1 MAAACPAVDD
11 VPSSPPLPKKSQHMT
26 WAMSLASAYARI
38 FSALESGRDVLAMP
52 PVGSLRLDCYRRL
65 VKQLPGIIL
74 IISSFKER
82 MEKEIAMLE
91 QDGIPAAMLHSGTT
105 DYVMAAQRE
114 RVRRHHFRILFV
126 SPGLLEKSEIRSF
139 LVSRA
144 SISLIVIDEAQIC
157 SIHAP
162 HFQPLY
168 HAIPLLLKDLER
180 HAAVRQASEEP
191 TMPYRGAASGTSI
204 EGSPETASSSAVHIE
219 ASERRKFTAS
229 SRPPVLALTLPT
241 TRQVEQDIRHFF
253 SLQHP
258 LLVRHAFE
266 CPNLFLS
273 VHRPQ
278 RKAPFL
284 LDFLR
289 RHEDEAGIIYCT
301 EHRLTEHIAQL
312 LNRSGFPALSYHA
325 GLTREERMANA
336 RAFCAGTASSDQQ
349 TSCGRHPNA
358 RMTDAHAFCAGTA
371 SSDRQTSGSRH
382 PNARMTDARAFCAGV
397 HSSDQR
403 IQRPSTHHAETHAA
417 ARILVVTPD
426 PFLELERSDVRF
438 VLHYTMPES
447 LERYYQEL
455 VHAGRDGLPAEC
467 ILLANERDFEL
478 QRTKLAKVTLGYQA
492 YPEAIAQVKRQLEA
506 MRRYAMTHQC
516 LRSFLRDYFGGAD
529 RTSVTSQPDNVSI
542 GAPPDSPSQRPAG
555 SSAPG
560 QVSIGA
566 PLDSPSQRA
575 AGSSAPGQVSISAPA
590 DPSVRAAEHHC
601 NRISMDKK
609 KLASTGEEPVDYEVI
624 TLPSRNRVLTS
635 AELPV
640 DESLR
645 TIRQSGHYPKN
656 RVQKVSMQ
664 LKRAEKQ
671 HIFIRYADQAY
682 MKNQAY
688 KYEHLRTDPWELCEP
703 GIRVQRFRAFSIP
716 RDSCCVNCD
725 PEHFLEEDRY
735 GISDT
740 MGLQERMREHRH
752 QLETDMD
759 VGRKIRLWKAG
770 EKPYHFDYDAHT
782 KCTGRIMAMRKVE
795 YQKTADT
802 IAAVLGQSSESS
814 IETPAHASTAPGASS
829 SMPEYPADDRL
840 PATTP
845 CEGNASALT
854 GDVEAVRVGYAR
866 GSDAE
871 AGRGGYARTIDGEA
885 GRGGYART
893 DNAEAGRSGYAR
905 TGDGEAEAQ
914 QLRLLENA
922 RLEISPEMR
931 THLLGNLKALRKRL
945 AMERS
950 VQAYLIFTDKSLVE
964 MCRMLPLTR
973 EEFARVYGV
982 GQRKLELHYE
992 AFTDEIRKALDP
1004 AYVADFYENVSEEMQ
1019 VDMQDGTGACVTGE
1033 RTGMNDSADPA
1044 RVAEFYANASEEVQ
1058 CTAGE
1063 RTGMNDSVDAAR
1075 VKRAPGTYAPSSD
1088 PVIATNVIKPIPQE
1102 RSESQRNPKYR
1113 FIPDDVL
1120 LAFLEEKYLQQRT
1133 RKQVK
1138 KKQDFFLTVA
1148 EAASFRCADGL
1159 RSPEI
1164 AALLN
1169 ALVAEAEGTSST
1181 NSPIASIDVGASDSE
1196 STSDAVTTKNL
1207 GVPQISD
1214 TVALENPGK
1223 TQISAAVALGNPGET
1238 QISDAV
1244 ATENPGETQR
1254 SDAVAT
1260 KNPGETQT
1268 SDAVAMGN
1276 RSKRQISD
1284 AVAIEN
1290 RGELTSQPK
1299 LRIRERKK
1307 LSGATIDRKL
1317 AGLGYLELNECSFTG
1332 RPCQAY
1338 LPTTKGE
1345 AAGIVLGTRRS
1356 QGGVDYPTAY
1366 FSATAASW
1374 VATLFVRD
1382 ETK

>member
-11 VPSSPPLPKKSQHMT
+11 VPSSLPPPKKPQHMT

-52 PVGSLRLDCYRRL
+52 PVGSLRLDCYRQL
-65 VKQLPGIIL
+65 VKQLTGITL
-74 IISSFKER
+74 IISSYKER
-82 MEKEIAMLE
+82 MEKEIDILE
-91 QDGIPAAMLHSGTT
+91 KDGIPAAMLHSGLS
-105 DYVMAAQRE
+105 DYAMAAQLE
-114 RVRRHHFRILFV
+114 RIRRRHFQVLFA
-126 SPGLLEKSEIRSF
+126 SPGLLEDPKMRSF
-139 LVSRA
+139 LVFKTT
-144 SISLIVIDEAQIC
+144 ISLIVIDEAQIC

-168 HAIPLLLKDLER
+168 HSIPLLLKDLER
-180 HAAVRQASEEP
+180 HA
-191 TMPYRGAASGTSI
+191 
-204 EGSPETASSSAVHIE
+204 
-219 ASERRKFTAS
+219 AS

-241 TRQVEQDIRHFF
+241 TRQMEQDIGHFF

-258 LLVRHAFE
+258 LLVRHSFE

-336 RAFCAGTASSDQQ
+336 RAFCAGA
-349 TSCGRHPNA
+349 P
-358 RMTDAHAFCAGTA
+358 
-371 SSDRQTSGSRH
+371 SSDR
-382 PNARMTDARAFCAGV
+382 
-397 HSSDQR
+397 R
-403 IQRPSTHHAETHAA
+403 IQRPSTHDAEAHAG

-426 PFLELERSDVRF
+426 PFLELDRSDVRF

-478 QRTKLAKVTLGYQA
+478 QRTKLEKVTLGYQA
-492 YPEAIAQVKRQLEA
+492 YPEAVAQVKRQLEA

-516 LRSFLRDYFGGAD
+516 LRSFLRDYFGGED
-529 RTSVTSQPDNVSI
+529 
-542 GAPPDSPSQRPAG
+542 
-555 SSAPG
+555 
-560 QVSIGA
+560 
-566 PLDSPSQRA
+566 
-575 AGSSAPGQVSISAPA
+575 
-590 DPSVRAAEHHC
+590 
-601 NRISMDKK
+601 
-609 KLASTGEEPVDYEVI
+609 PVDYEVI

-795 YQKTADT
+795 YQKTAAT
-802 IAAVLGQSSESS
+802 MAAVLGQSSKSS

-829 SMPEYPADDRL
+829 SVPESPADDRL

-845 CEGNASALT
+845 CEGNAS
-854 GDVEAVRVGYAR
+854 VRTNDGK
-866 GSDAE
+866 
-871 AGRGGYARTIDGEA
+871 AGRGGYARGSDDEA

-893 DNAEAGRSGYAR
+893 DNAEAGRGGYAR
-905 TGDGEAEAQ
+905 TSDGEAEAQ

-973 EEFARVYGV
+973 EEFARIYGV

-1033 RTGMNDSADPA
+1033 RTGMNDSADPV

-1075 VKRAPGTYAPSSD
+1075 VKRAPGTYAPCSN
-1088 PVIATNVIKPIPQE
+1088 PVIPTSVIKPIPQE

-1169 ALVAEAEGTSST
+1169 ALVAEAEEISST
-1181 NSPIASIDVGASDSE
+1181 NSPIASIDVGVSDNG
-1196 STSDAVTTKNL
+1196 STSAAVTTENPFETQISDAVATGNPFET
-1207 GVPQISD
+1207 QISD
-1214 TVALENPGK
+1214 AVATKNPFE
-1223 TQISAAVALGNPGET
+1223 TQISAEVAIENPGET

-1244 ATENPGETQR
+1244 ATENPGETQT
-1254 SDAVAT
+1254 SNAVAME
-1260 KNPGETQT
+1260 NPGEI
-1268 SDAVAMGN
+1268 
-1276 RSKRQISD
+1276 QISD
-1284 AVAIEN
+1284 AVAAKN
-1290 RGELTSQPK
+1290 PGELTNQQKP
-1299 LRIRERKK
+1299 RVRERKK
-1307 LSGATIDRKL
+1307 VSGATINRKL
-1317 AGLGYLELNECSFTG
+1317 AELGYLKLSEYRFNG
-1332 RPCQAY
+1332 RPHQTF

-1345 AAGIVLGTRRS
+1345 AAGIVLGTRKS

-1366 FSATAASW
+1366 FSAAAASW

>member
-1 MAAACPAVDD
+1 MPDVPRSEASVNSAISIASTSSPQKSSGESENTAAACPAADD
-11 VPSSPPLPKKSQHMT
+11 VPSSPTPPKKPQRMT
-26 WAMSLASAYARI
+26 WAMALASAYARI

-180 HAAVRQASEEP
+180 QAAPA
-191 TMPYRGAASGTSI
+191 
-204 EGSPETASSSAVHIE
+204 
-219 ASERRKFTAS
+219 
-229 SRPPVLALTLPT
+229 RPPVLALTLPT
-241 TRQVEQDIRHFF
+241 TRQVEQDIGHFF

-258 LLVRHAFE
+258 LLVRHQFE
-266 CPNLFLS
+266 RRNLFLS

-284 LDFLR
+284 LDFVR

-301 EHRLTEHIAQL
+301 DHRLTEHIAQL

-336 RAFCAGTASSDQQ
+336 RAFCSGAPLSDHPTA
-349 TSCGRHPNA
+349 A
-358 RMTDAHAFCAGTA
+358 AHVT
-371 SSDRQTSGSRH
+371 GSRH
-382 PNARMTDARAFCAGV
+382 ADTRITNRRVQGLPTHDARANAG
-397 HSSDQR
+397 
-403 IQRPSTHHAETHAA
+403 
-417 ARILVVTPD
+417 ARILVATPD
-426 PFLELERSDVRF
+426 PFLELERADVRF
-438 VLHYTMPES
+438 VLHYTMPDS
-447 LERYYQEL
+447 LDYYYQEV

-467 ILLANERDFEL
+467 ILLANERDLEV
-478 QRTKLAKVTLGYQA
+478 QHTKLGKATLGYQA
-492 YPEAIAQVKRQLEA
+492 YPEVVEQVKRQFEA

-516 LRSFLRDYFGGAD
+516 LRAFMKDYVEHVDG
-529 RTSVTSQPDNVSI
+529 TS
-542 GAPPDSPSQRPAG
+542 A
-555 SSAPG
+555 
-560 QVSIGA
+560 
-566 PLDSPSQRA
+566 
-575 AGSSAPGQVSISAPA
+575 
-590 DPSVRAAEHHC
+590 
-601 NRISMDKK
+601 
-609 KLASTGEEPVDYEVI
+609 DYEVL

-664 LKRAEKQ
+664 LERAEKH
-671 HIFIRYADQAY
+671 HIFIRYTDREH
-682 MKNQAY
+682 MRNQAY
-688 KYEHLRTDPWELCEP
+688 KYDHLRTDPWELCEP
-703 GIRVQRFRAFSIP
+703 GIRVQNFRAFTIP
-716 RDSCCVNCD
+716 RDSCCVNCN

-740 MGLQERMREHRH
+740 IGLQERMREHQH

-759 VGRKIRLWKAG
+759 AGRKIRLWKAG
-770 EKPYHFDYDAHT
+770 EKQYHFDYDAHA
-782 KCTGRIMAMRKVE
+782 KCAGRIMAMRKVE
-795 YQKTADT
+795 YQKTAT
-802 IAAVLGQSSESS
+802 AMATALGQSALTSGEAPPLSS
-814 IETPAHASTAPGASS
+814 PAPGPASGV
-829 SMPEYPADDRL
+829 PECPSDGRL
-840 PATTP
+840 PDAAV
-845 CEGNASALT
+845 CEDNASALT
-854 GDVEAVRVGYAR
+854 GDGEADSVGYAR
-866 GSDAE
+866 GSDGE
-871 AGRGGYARTIDGEA
+871 AGRGGYARTIDGKA

-893 DNAEAGRSGYAR
+893 GDAEAGRVGYARTDDGKAGRGGYAR

-1033 RTGMNDSADPA
+1033 RTGMNDS
-1044 RVAEFYANASEEVQ
+1044 V
-1058 CTAGE
+1058 G
-1063 RTGMNDSVDAAR
+1063 AAR
-1075 VKRAPGTYAPSSD
+1075 VKRAPGTYAPSSN
-1088 PVIATNVIKPIPQE
+1088 PVIPTSVIKPIPQE

-1169 ALVAEAEGTSST
+1169 ALVAEAEETSST
-1181 NSPIASIDVGASDSE
+1181 NSPIASIDVGASDNGSISAAVTTE
-1196 STSDAVTTKNL
+1196 NPFETQISDAVTT
-1207 GVPQISD
+1207 
-1214 TVALENPGK
+1214 
-1223 TQISAAVALGNPGET
+1223 GNPGET

-1254 SDAVAT
+1254 SDVVAT

-1268 SDAVAMGN
+1268 SDAVAMENPGEI
-1276 RSKRQISD
+1276 QISD
-1284 AVAIEN
+1284 AVAAKN
-1290 RGELTSQPK
+1290 PGELTNQQK
-1299 LRIRERKK
+1299 LRVRERKK

-1317 AGLGYLELNECSFTG
+1317 AELGYLELSEFSFTG

-1345 AAGIVLGTRRS
+1345 AAGIALGTRKS

-1366 FSATAASW
+1366 FNAAAASW

>member
-52 PVGSLRLDCYRRL
+52 PVGSLRLDYYRQL
-65 VKQLPGIIL
+65 VKQLPGITL
-74 IISSFKER
+74 IISSYKER
-82 MEKEIAMLE
+82 MEKEIDILE
-91 QDGIPAAMLHSGTT
+91 KDGIPAAMLHSGLS
-105 DYVMAAQRE
+105 DYAMVAQLE
-114 RVRRHHFRILFV
+114 RIRRRHFQVLFA
-126 SPGLLEKSEIRSF
+126 SPGLLEDPKMRSF
-139 LVSRA
+139 LVFKTT
-144 SISLIVIDEAQIC
+144 ISLIVIDEAQIC

-168 HAIPLLLKDLER
+168 HSIPLLLKDLER

-336 RAFCAGTASSDQQ
+336 RAFCAGTASSD
-349 TSCGRHPNA
+349 
-358 RMTDAHAFCAGTA
+358 
-371 SSDRQTSGSRH
+371 RQTSGSRH
-382 PNARMTDARAFCAGV
+382 PNARMTDARAFCAGAP
-397 HSSDQR
+397 SSDR
-403 IQRPSTHHAETHAA
+403 HIQRPSMHHAEAHAG

-426 PFLELERSDVRF
+426 PFLELDRSDVRF

-478 QRTKLAKVTLGYQA
+478 QRTKLEKVTLGYQA
-492 YPEAIAQVKRQLEA
+492 YPEAVAQVKRQLEA

-516 LRSFLRDYFGGAD
+516 LRSFLRDYFG
-529 RTSVTSQPDNVSI
+529 
-542 GAPPDSPSQRPAG
+542 
-555 SSAPG
+555 
-560 QVSIGA
+560 
-566 PLDSPSQRA
+566 
-575 AGSSAPGQVSISAPA
+575 
-590 DPSVRAAEHHC
+590 
-601 NRISMDKK
+601 
-609 KLASTGEEPVDYEVI
+609 GEEPVDYEVI

-770 EKPYHFDYDAHT
+770 EKPYHFNYDAHT

-795 YQKTADT
+795 YQKTAAT

-845 CEGNASALT
+845 CEDNASALT
-854 GDVEAVRVGYAR
+854 GDGEAGSVGYAR
-866 GSDAE
+866 GSDGEDGRVGCAWIGDNGADS
-871 AGRGGYARTIDGEA
+871 AGNARTSD
-885 GRGGYART
+885 
-893 DNAEAGRSGYAR
+893 D
-905 TGDGEAEAQ
+905 EAEAQ
-914 QLRLLENA
+914 QLQLLENA

-1019 VDMQDGTGACVTGE
+1019 VDMQDGTGACVTRE
-1033 RTGMNDSADPA
+1033 RTGMNDSA
-1044 RVAEFYANASEEVQ
+1044 
-1058 CTAGE
+1058 
-1063 RTGMNDSVDAAR
+1063 DAAR
-1075 VKRAPGTYAPSSD
+1075 VKRAPGTFAPSSD

-1223 TQISAAVALGNPGET
+1223 TQRSAAVALGNPGET

-1276 RSKRQISD
+1276 RSETQISD

-1374 VATLFVRD
+1374 VATLFVRA

>member
-1 MAAACPAVDD
+1 MAAACPTVDD
-11 VPSSPPLPKKSQHMT
+11 VPSSPPPPKKPQHMT
-26 WAMSLASAYARI
+26 WAMSLASAYVRI
-38 FSALESGRDVLAMP
+38 FSALMGGRDVLAMP
-52 PVGSLRLDCYRRL
+52 PVGSLRLDCYRQL
-65 VKQLPGIIL
+65 VKQLPGITL
-74 IISSFKER
+74 IISSYKER
-82 MEKEIAMLE
+82 MEKEIDILE
-91 QDGIPAAMLHSGTT
+91 KDGIPAAMLHSGLS
-105 DYVMAAQRE
+105 DYAMVAQLE
-114 RVRRHHFRILFV
+114 RIRRHHFRILYI
-126 SPGLLEKSEIRSF
+126 SPGLLESPTIRSF
-139 LVSRA
+139 LVLYTT
-144 SISLIVIDEAQIC
+144 ISLIVIDEAQIC

-168 HAIPLLLKDLER
+168 HSIPLLLKDLER

-191 TMPYRGAASGTSI
+191 TMSYRGAASGTSI

-229 SRPPVLALTLPT
+229 SRPPVLALTLST

-336 RAFCAGTASSDQQ
+336 RAFCAG
-349 TSCGRHPNA
+349 
-358 RMTDAHAFCAGTA
+358 
-371 SSDRQTSGSRH
+371 
-382 PNARMTDARAFCAGV
+382 V

-403 IQRPSTHHAETHAA
+403 IQRPSTHDAETHAA

-478 QRTKLAKVTLGYQA
+478 QRTKLEKVTLGYQA
-492 YPEAIAQVKRQLEA
+492 YPEAVAQVKRQLEA

-516 LRSFLRDYFGGAD
+516 LRSFLRDYFAGAD
-529 RTSVTSQPDNVSI
+529 RTSVTSHSDNVSI
-542 GAPPDSPSQRPAG
+542 GAPPDLPLQKAAG

-560 QVSIGA
+560 HAAIGA

-575 AGSSAPGQVSISAPA
+575 AGSSATGQVSIGAPP
-590 DPSVRAAEHHC
+590 DSSVHAAENHC
-601 NRISMDKK
+601 NRISMDEKK
-609 KLASTGEEPVDYEVI
+609 QASTGEEPVDYEVI

-740 MGLQERMREHRH
+740 VGLQERMREHRH

-770 EKPYHFDYDAHT
+770 EKPYHFDYDAHA
-782 KCTGRIMAMRKVE
+782 KRTGRIMAMRKVE

-802 IAAVLGQSSESS
+802 MAAVLGQSSESS
-814 IETPAHASTAPGASS
+814 IETPAHASTAPGPSS
-829 SMPEYPADDRL
+829 GVPKSPADDRL

-845 CEGNASALT
+845 CEDNASALT
-854 GDVEAVRVGYAR
+854 GDGEAGSVRYARGSDGKAGSVGYAR
-866 GSDAE
+866 TDDAE
-871 AGRGGYARTIDGEA
+871 AGRGGYART
-885 GRGGYART
+885 
-893 DNAEAGRSGYAR
+893 
-905 TGDGEAEAQ
+905 GDGEVKAQ

-950 VQAYLIFTDKSLVE
+950 VQAYQIFTDKSLVE

-982 GQRKLELHYE
+982 GQRKLALHYE

-1019 VDMQDGTGACVTGE
+1019 VDMQDGTGACVTRE
-1033 RTGMNDSADPA
+1033 RTGMNGSADAA

-1058 CTAGE
+1058 CKAGE
-1063 RTGMNDSVDAAR
+1063 RTGMNDLADAAR
-1075 VKRAPGTYAPSSD
+1075 VKRAPGTFAPSSN
-1088 PVIATNVIKPIPQE
+1088 PVLPTSVIKPIPQE

-1169 ALVAEAEGTSST
+1169 ALVAEAEETSST
-1181 NSPIASIDVGASDSE
+1181 NSPIASIAVGTSDNE
-1196 STSDAVTTKNL
+1196 STSAAVTT
-1207 GVPQISD
+1207 
-1214 TVALENPGK
+1214 E
-1223 TQISAAVALGNPGET
+1223 NPGET

-1244 ATENPGETQR
+1244 AMENPGEI
-1254 SDAVAT
+1254 
-1260 KNPGETQT
+1260 
-1268 SDAVAMGN
+1268 
-1276 RSKRQISD
+1276 QISD
-1284 AVAIEN
+1284 AVAAKN
-1290 RGELTSQPK
+1290 PGELTNQPK

-1345 AAGIVLGTRRS
+1345 DAGIVLGTRRS

-1366 FSATAASW
+1366 FSAAAASW

>member
-1 MAAACPAVDD
+1 MAAACPTVDD
-11 VPSSPPLPKKSQHMT
+11 VPSSPPPPKKPQHMT

-52 PVGSLRLDCYRRL
+52 PVGPLRLDCYRQL
-65 VKQLPGIIL
+65 VKQLPGIML
-74 IISSFKER
+74 IISSYKEH
-82 MEKEIAMLE
+82 MEKEIAILE
-91 QDGIPAAMLHSGTT
+91 KDGIPAAMLHSGLS
-105 DYVMAAQRE
+105 DYAMAAQLE
-114 RVRRHHFRILFV
+114 RIRRRHFQVLFA
-126 SPGLLEKSEIRSF
+126 SPGLLEDPKMRSF
-139 LVSRA
+139 LVFKTT
-144 SISLIVIDEAQIC
+144 ISLIVIDEAQIC

-168 HAIPLLLKDLER
+168 HSIPLLLKDLER
-180 HAAVRQASEEP
+180 HA
-191 TMPYRGAASGTSI
+191 
-204 EGSPETASSSAVHIE
+204 
-219 ASERRKFTAS
+219 AS

-241 TRQVEQDIRHFF
+241 TRQMEQDIGHFF

-258 LLVRHAFE
+258 LLVRHSFE

-336 RAFCAGTASSDQQ
+336 RAFCAGA
-349 TSCGRHPNA
+349 P
-358 RMTDAHAFCAGTA
+358 
-371 SSDRQTSGSRH
+371 SSDR
-382 PNARMTDARAFCAGV
+382 
-397 HSSDQR
+397 R
-403 IQRPSTHHAETHAA
+403 IQRPSTHDAEAHAG

-426 PFLELERSDVRF
+426 PFLELDRSDVRF

-478 QRTKLAKVTLGYQA
+478 QRTKLEKVTLGYQA
-492 YPEAIAQVKRQLEA
+492 YPEAVAQVKRQLEA

-516 LRSFLRDYFGGAD
+516 LRSFLRDYFGGED
-529 RTSVTSQPDNVSI
+529 
-542 GAPPDSPSQRPAG
+542 
-555 SSAPG
+555 
-560 QVSIGA
+560 
-566 PLDSPSQRA
+566 
-575 AGSSAPGQVSISAPA
+575 
-590 DPSVRAAEHHC
+590 
-601 NRISMDKK
+601 
-609 KLASTGEEPVDYEVI
+609 PVDYEVI

-770 EKPYHFDYDAHT
+770 EKPYHFDYDSHT

-795 YQKTADT
+795 YQKTAAT
-802 IAAVLGQSSESS
+802 MAAVLGQSSKSS

-829 SMPEYPADDRL
+829 SVPESPADDRL

-845 CEGNASALT
+845 CEGNAS
-854 GDVEAVRVGYAR
+854 VRTNDDKAGRGGYAR
-866 GSDAE
+866 GSDDEAGSVGYARTDDAE
-871 AGRGGYARTIDGEA
+871 AGRGGYART
-885 GRGGYART
+885 
-893 DNAEAGRSGYAR
+893 S
-905 TGDGEAEAQ
+905 DGEAEAQ

-973 EEFARVYGV
+973 EEFARIYGV

-992 AFTDEIRKALDP
+992 AFIDEIRKALDP

-1033 RTGMNDSADPA
+1033 RTGMNDSADPV

-1075 VKRAPGTYAPSSD
+1075 VKRAPGTYAPSSN
-1088 PVIATNVIKPIPQE
+1088 PVIPTSVIKPIPQE

-1169 ALVAEAEGTSST
+1169 ALVAEAEEISST
-1181 NSPIASIDVGASDSE
+1181 NSPIASIDVGVSDNG
-1196 STSDAVTTKNL
+1196 STSAAVTTGNPFETQISDAVATKN
-1207 GVPQISD
+1207 PF
-1214 TVALENPGK
+1214 E
-1223 TQISAAVALGNPGET
+1223 TQISAEVAIENPGET

-1244 ATENPGETQR
+1244 ATENPGETQT
-1254 SDAVAT
+1254 SNAVAME
-1260 KNPGETQT
+1260 NPGEI
-1268 SDAVAMGN
+1268 
-1276 RSKRQISD
+1276 QISD
-1284 AVAIEN
+1284 AVAAKN
-1290 RGELTSQPK
+1290 PGELTNQQKP
-1299 LRIRERKK
+1299 RVRERKK
-1307 LSGATIDRKL
+1307 LSGATINRKL
-1317 AGLGYLELNECSFTG
+1317 AELGYLKLSEYRFNG
-1332 RPCQAY
+1332 RPHQTF

-1345 AAGIVLGTRRS
+1345 AAGIVLGTRKS

-1366 FSATAASW
+1366 FSAAAASW

>member
-11 VPSSPPLPKKSQHMT
+11 VPSSLPPPKKPQHMT

-52 PVGSLRLDCYRRL
+52 PVGSLRLDCYRQL
-65 VKQLPGIIL
+65 VKQLTGITL
-74 IISSFKER
+74 IISSYKER
-82 MEKEIAMLE
+82 MEKEIDILE
-91 QDGIPAAMLHSGTT
+91 KDGIPAAMLHSGLS
-105 DYVMAAQRE
+105 DYAMAAQLE
-114 RVRRHHFRILFV
+114 RIRRRHFQVLFA
-126 SPGLLEKSEIRSF
+126 SPGLLEDPKMRSF
-139 LVSRA
+139 LVFKTT
-144 SISLIVIDEAQIC
+144 ISLIVIDEAQIC

-168 HAIPLLLKDLER
+168 HSIPLLLKDLER
-180 HAAVRQASEEP
+180 HA
-191 TMPYRGAASGTSI
+191 
-204 EGSPETASSSAVHIE
+204 
-219 ASERRKFTAS
+219 AS

-241 TRQVEQDIRHFF
+241 TRQMEQDIGHFF

-258 LLVRHAFE
+258 LLVRHSFE

-336 RAFCAGTASSDQQ
+336 RAFCAGA
-349 TSCGRHPNA
+349 P
-358 RMTDAHAFCAGTA
+358 
-371 SSDRQTSGSRH
+371 SSDR
-382 PNARMTDARAFCAGV
+382 
-397 HSSDQR
+397 R
-403 IQRPSTHHAETHAA
+403 IQRPSTHDAEAHAG

-426 PFLELERSDVRF
+426 PFLELDRSDVRF

-478 QRTKLAKVTLGYQA
+478 QRTKLEKVTLGYQA
-492 YPEAIAQVKRQLEA
+492 YPEAVAQVKRQLEA

-516 LRSFLRDYFGGAD
+516 LRSFLRDYFGGED
-529 RTSVTSQPDNVSI
+529 
-542 GAPPDSPSQRPAG
+542 
-555 SSAPG
+555 
-560 QVSIGA
+560 
-566 PLDSPSQRA
+566 
-575 AGSSAPGQVSISAPA
+575 
-590 DPSVRAAEHHC
+590 
-601 NRISMDKK
+601 
-609 KLASTGEEPVDYEVI
+609 PVDYEVI

-795 YQKTADT
+795 YQKTAAT
-802 IAAVLGQSSESS
+802 MAAVLGQSSKSS

-829 SMPEYPADDRL
+829 SVPESPADDRL

-845 CEGNASALT
+845 CEGNAS
-854 GDVEAVRVGYAR
+854 VRTNDGKAGRGGYAR
-866 GSDAE
+866 GSDDEAGSVGYARTDDAE
-871 AGRGGYARTIDGEA
+871 AGRGGYART
-885 GRGGYART
+885 
-893 DNAEAGRSGYAR
+893 S
-905 TGDGEAEAQ
+905 DGEAEAQ

-1063 RTGMNDSVDAAR
+1063 RTGMNDSVDATR
-1075 VKRAPGTYAPSSD
+1075 VKRVPGTYAPSSD
-1088 PVIATNVIKPIPQE
+1088 PVIATSVIKPIPQE
-1102 RSESQRNPKYR
+1102 RSESQKNPKYR

-1169 ALVAEAEGTSST
+1169 ALVAEAEEISST
-1181 NSPIASIDVGASDSE
+1181 NRRIASIDVGASDSG
-1196 STSDAVTTKNL
+1196 STSAAVTTENRSEAQISAEVATKNPGEMQRSDAVAT
-1207 GVPQISD
+1207 
-1214 TVALENPGK
+1214 EN
-1223 TQISAAVALGNPGET
+1223 SVET
-1238 QISDAV
+1238 QMSDAV
-1244 ATENPGETQR
+1244 ATENPGETQT
-1254 SDAVAT
+1254 SNAVAME
-1260 KNPGETQT
+1260 NPGEI
-1268 SDAVAMGN
+1268 
-1276 RSKRQISD
+1276 QISD
-1284 AVAIEN
+1284 AVAAKN
-1290 RGELTSQPK
+1290 PGELTNQQKP
-1299 LRIRERKK
+1299 RVRERKK
-1307 LSGATIDRKL
+1307 LSGATINRKL
-1317 AGLGYLELNECSFTG
+1317 AELGYLKLSEYRFNG
-1332 RPCQAY
+1332 RPHQTF

-1345 AAGIVLGTRRS
+1345 AAGIVLGTRKS

-1366 FSATAASW
+1366 FSAAAASW

>member
-1 MAAACPAVDD
+1 
-11 VPSSPPLPKKSQHMT
+11 
-26 WAMSLASAYARI
+26 MSLASAYTRI
-38 FSALESGRDVLAMP
+38 FSALMGGRDVLAMP
-52 PVGSLRLDCYRRL
+52 PVGPLRLDCYRQL
-65 VKQLPGIIL
+65 VKQLPGITL
-74 IISSFKER
+74 IISSYKER
-82 MEKEIAMLE
+82 MEKEIDILE
-91 QDGIPAAMLHSGTT
+91 KDGIPAAMLHSGLS
-105 DYVMAAQRE
+105 DYAMAAQLE
-114 RVRRHHFRILFV
+114 RIRRRHFRILYI
-126 SPGLLEKSEIRSF
+126 SPGLLESPTIRSF
-139 LVSRA
+139 LVLYTT
-144 SISLIVIDEAQIC
+144 ISLIVIDEAQIC

-168 HAIPLLLKDLER
+168 HSIPLLLKDLER
-180 HAAVRQASEEP
+180 YA
-191 TMPYRGAASGTSI
+191 
-204 EGSPETASSSAVHIE
+204 
-219 ASERRKFTAS
+219 AS
-229 SRPPVLALTLPT
+229 SRPPVLALTLST
-241 TRQVEQDIRHFF
+241 TRQVEQDIGHFF

-312 LNRSGFPALSYHA
+312 LNRSGFSALSYHA

-336 RAFCAGTASSDQQ
+336 
-349 TSCGRHPNA
+349 
-358 RMTDAHAFCAGTA
+358 HAFCAATA
-371 SSDRQTSGSRH
+371 SSGRQTAVRRH
-382 PNARMTDARAFCAGV
+382 SDARMTDARTFCAGV

-403 IQRPSTHHAETHAA
+403 IQRPSTHDAG

-426 PFLELERSDVRF
+426 PFLELDRSDVRF

-478 QRTKLAKVTLGYQA
+478 QRTKLEKVTLGYQA
-492 YPEAIAQVKRQLEA
+492 YPEAVAQVKRQLEA

-529 RTSVTSQPDNVSI
+529 GTSVTSQPDNVSI
-542 GAPPDSPSQRPAG
+542 GAPSDLPSQKVAG

-566 PLDSPSQRA
+566 PPVLPSQAA
-575 AGSSAPGQVSISAPA
+575 AGSSVAGHAFVGAPSDS
-590 DPSVRAAEHHC
+590 SVRAAEHHC
-601 NRISMDKK
+601 NRISMNEKK
-609 KLASTGEEPVDYEVI
+609 QASTGEEPVDYEVI
-624 TLPSRNRVLTS
+624 TLPSRNRVLRS

-645 TIRQSGHYPKN
+645 TIRQSGRYPEN
-656 RVQKVSMQ
+656 RIQKVTMQ

-703 GIRVQRFRAFSIP
+703 GIRVQHFRAFSIP

-759 VGRKIRLWKAG
+759 IGRKIRLWKAG
-770 EKPYHFDYDAHT
+770 EKPYHFDYDAHA

-802 IAAVLGQSSESS
+802 MAAALGQSSESS
-814 IETPAHASTAPGASS
+814 IETPAHALTAPGSS
-829 SMPEYPADDRL
+829 SSVPEYPADDRL
-840 PATTP
+840 PSATP
-845 CEGNASALT
+845 CEGNASART
-854 GDVEAVRVGYAR
+854 GDGETGSVGYAR
-866 GSDAE
+866 GSD
-871 AGRGGYARTIDGEA
+871 GEA
-885 GRGGYART
+885 GRG
-893 DNAEAGRSGYAR
+893 GYAR

-950 VQAYLIFTDKSLVE
+950 VQAYQIFTDKSLVE

-973 EEFARVYGV
+973 EEFARIYGV
-982 GQRKLELHYE
+982 GQRKLALHYE

-1004 AYVADFYENVSEEMQ
+1004 AYVADFYENVSEEIQ
-1019 VDMQDGTGACVTGE
+1019 QDLQDGTEACVT
-1033 RTGMNDSADPA
+1033 TGFAADAA
-1044 RVAEFYANASEEVQ
+1044 RVADFYENASEEVP
-1058 CTAGE
+1058 CVPDNSA
-1063 RTGMNDSVDAAR
+1063 DAAR
-1075 VKRAPGTYAPSSD
+1075 VKRAPGTYAPSSN
-1088 PVIATNVIKPIPQE
+1088 PVIPTSVIKPIPQE
-1102 RSESQRNPKYR
+1102 RSESQKNPKYR

-1120 LAFLEEKYLQQRT
+1120 LAFLEKKYLQQRT

-1169 ALVAEAEGTSST
+1169 ALVATAEETSST
-1181 NSPIASIDVGASDSE
+1181 NSRIASIDVGASDSE
-1196 STSDAVTTKNL
+1196 STSDAVATKNL
-1207 GVPQISD
+1207 V
-1214 TVALENPGK
+1214 
-1223 TQISAAVALGNPGET
+1223 ET

-1244 ATENPGETQR
+1244 ATENPGEAQI
-1254 SDAVAT
+1254 SDVVAT
-1260 KNPGETQT
+1260 ENPGEARI
-1268 SDAVAMGN
+1268 SDVVAMGN
-1276 RSKRQISD
+1276 RSETQIS
-1284 AVAIEN
+1284 AEVAIEN
-1290 RGELTSQPK
+1290 PGELTSQPK
-1299 LRIRERKK
+1299 PRVRERKK
-1307 LSGATIDRKL
+1307 LYGATIDRKL
-1317 AGLGYLELNECSFTG
+1317 AELGYLELNECSFTG

-1366 FSATAASW
+1366 FSAAAASW

>member
-11 VPSSPPLPKKSQHMT
+11 VPSSLPPPKKPQHMT

-52 PVGSLRLDCYRRL
+52 PVGSLRLDCYRQL
-65 VKQLPGIIL
+65 VKQLTGITL
-74 IISSFKER
+74 IISSYKER
-82 MEKEIAMLE
+82 MEKEIDILE
-91 QDGIPAAMLHSGTT
+91 KDGIPAAMLHSGLS
-105 DYVMAAQRE
+105 DYAMAAQLE
-114 RVRRHHFRILFV
+114 RIRRRHFQVLFA
-126 SPGLLEKSEIRSF
+126 SPGLLEDPKMRSF
-139 LVSRA
+139 LVFKTT
-144 SISLIVIDEAQIC
+144 ISLIVIDEAQIC

-168 HAIPLLLKDLER
+168 HSIPLLLKDLER
-180 HAAVRQASEEP
+180 HA
-191 TMPYRGAASGTSI
+191 
-204 EGSPETASSSAVHIE
+204 
-219 ASERRKFTAS
+219 AS

-241 TRQVEQDIRHFF
+241 TRQMEQDIGHFF

-336 RAFCAGTASSDQQ
+336 RAFCAGA
-349 TSCGRHPNA
+349 P
-358 RMTDAHAFCAGTA
+358 
-371 SSDRQTSGSRH
+371 SSDR
-382 PNARMTDARAFCAGV
+382 
-397 HSSDQR
+397 R
-403 IQRPSTHHAETHAA
+403 IQRPSTHDAEAHAG

-426 PFLELERSDVRF
+426 PFLELDRSDVRF

-478 QRTKLAKVTLGYQA
+478 QRTKLEKVTLGYQA
-492 YPEAIAQVKRQLEA
+492 YPEAVAQVKRQLEA

-516 LRSFLRDYFGGAD
+516 LRSFLRDYFGGED
-529 RTSVTSQPDNVSI
+529 
-542 GAPPDSPSQRPAG
+542 
-555 SSAPG
+555 
-560 QVSIGA
+560 
-566 PLDSPSQRA
+566 
-575 AGSSAPGQVSISAPA
+575 
-590 DPSVRAAEHHC
+590 
-601 NRISMDKK
+601 
-609 KLASTGEEPVDYEVI
+609 PVDYEVI

-795 YQKTADT
+795 YQKTAAT
-802 IAAVLGQSSESS
+802 MAAVLGQSSKSS

-829 SMPEYPADDRL
+829 SVPESPADDRL

-845 CEGNASALT
+845 CEGNAS
-854 GDVEAVRVGYAR
+854 VRTNDGKAGRGGYAR
-866 GSDAE
+866 GSDDEAGSVGYARTDDAE
-871 AGRGGYARTIDGEA
+871 AGRGGYARTGDG
-885 GRGGYART
+885 
-893 DNAEAGRSGYAR
+893 EAGRSGYAR
-905 TGDGEAEAQ
+905 TSDGEAEAQ

-973 EEFARVYGV
+973 EEFARIYGV

-992 AFTDEIRKALDP
+992 AFIDEIRKALDP

-1033 RTGMNDSADPA
+1033 RTGMNDSADPV

-1075 VKRAPGTYAPSSD
+1075 VKRAPGTYAPCSN
-1088 PVIATNVIKPIPQE
+1088 PVIPTSVIKPIPQE

-1169 ALVAEAEGTSST
+1169 ALVAEAEEISST
-1181 NSPIASIDVGASDSE
+1181 NSPIASIDVGVSDNG
-1196 STSDAVTTKNL
+1196 STSAAVTTGNPFETQISDAVATKN
-1207 GVPQISD
+1207 PF
-1214 TVALENPGK
+1214 E
-1223 TQISAAVALGNPGET
+1223 TQISAEVAIENPGET

-1244 ATENPGETQR
+1244 ATENPGETQT
-1254 SDAVAT
+1254 SNAVAME
-1260 KNPGETQT
+1260 NPGEI
-1268 SDAVAMGN
+1268 
-1276 RSKRQISD
+1276 QISD
-1284 AVAIEN
+1284 AVAAKN
-1290 RGELTSQPK
+1290 PGELTNQQKP
-1299 LRIRERKK
+1299 RVRERKK
-1307 LSGATIDRKL
+1307 LSGATINRKL
-1317 AGLGYLELNECSFTG
+1317 AELGYLKLSEYRFNG
-1332 RPCQAY
+1332 RPHQTF

-1345 AAGIVLGTRRS
+1345 AAGIVLGTRKS

-1366 FSATAASW
+1366 FSAAAASW

>member
-11 VPSSPPLPKKSQHMT
+11 VPSSLPPPKKPQHMT

-52 PVGSLRLDCYRRL
+52 PVGSLRLDCYRQL
-65 VKQLPGIIL
+65 VKQLPGITL
-74 IISSFKER
+74 IVSSYKER
-82 MEKEIAMLE
+82 MEKEIDILE
-91 QDGIPAAMLHSGTT
+91 KDGIPAAMLHSGLS
-105 DYVMAAQRE
+105 DYAMAAQLE
-114 RVRRHHFRILFV
+114 RIRRRHFQVLFA
-126 SPGLLEKSEIRSF
+126 SPGLLEDPKMRSF
-139 LVSRA
+139 LVFKTT
-144 SISLIVIDEAQIC
+144 ISLIVIDEAQIC

-168 HAIPLLLKDLER
+168 HSIPLLLKDLER
-180 HAAVRQASEEP
+180 HASVRQAQEDS
-191 TMPYRGAASGTSI
+191 TMSYRDAASDGASI
-204 EGSPETASSSAVHIE
+204 EELRATAASHGASIEESRATASSSAVHIE
-219 ASERRKFTAS
+219 ASERWKFTAS

-241 TRQVEQDIRHFF
+241 TRQMEQDIGHFF

-258 LLVRHAFE
+258 LLVRHSFE

-336 RAFCAGTASSDQQ
+336 RAFCAGA
-349 TSCGRHPNA
+349 P
-358 RMTDAHAFCAGTA
+358 
-371 SSDRQTSGSRH
+371 SSDR
-382 PNARMTDARAFCAGV
+382 
-397 HSSDQR
+397 R
-403 IQRPSTHHAETHAA
+403 IQRPSTHDAEAHAG

-426 PFLELERSDVRF
+426 PFLELDRSDVRF

-478 QRTKLAKVTLGYQA
+478 QRTKLEKVTLGYQA
-492 YPEAIAQVKRQLEA
+492 YPEAVAQVKRQLEA

-516 LRSFLRDYFGGAD
+516 LRSFLRDYFGGED
-529 RTSVTSQPDNVSI
+529 
-542 GAPPDSPSQRPAG
+542 
-555 SSAPG
+555 
-560 QVSIGA
+560 
-566 PLDSPSQRA
+566 
-575 AGSSAPGQVSISAPA
+575 
-590 DPSVRAAEHHC
+590 
-601 NRISMDKK
+601 
-609 KLASTGEEPVDYEVI
+609 PVDYEVI

-795 YQKTADT
+795 YQKTAAT
-802 IAAVLGQSSESS
+802 MSAVLGQSSS

-829 SMPEYPADDRL
+829 SVPEYPADDRL

-845 CEGNASALT
+845 CEGNAS
-854 GDVEAVRVGYAR
+854 VRTNDGKAGRGGYAR
-866 GSDAE
+866 GSDDEAGSVGYARTDDAE
-871 AGRGGYARTIDGEA
+871 AGRGGYART
-885 GRGGYART
+885 
-893 DNAEAGRSGYAR
+893 S
-905 TGDGEAEAQ
+905 DGEAEAQ

-973 EEFARVYGV
+973 EEFARIYGV

-1033 RTGMNDSADPA
+1033 RTGMNDS
-1044 RVAEFYANASEEVQ
+1044 
-1058 CTAGE
+1058 
-1063 RTGMNDSVDAAR
+1063 VDAAR
-1075 VKRAPGTYAPSSD
+1075 VKRAPGTYAPSSN
-1088 PVIATNVIKPIPQE
+1088 PVIPTSVIKPIPQE

-1169 ALVAEAEGTSST
+1169 ALVAEAEETSST
-1181 NSPIASIDVGASDSE
+1181 NSPIASIDVGASHNG
-1196 STSDAVTTKNL
+1196 STSAVVTTENPFETQISDAVTTGNP
-1207 GVPQISD
+1207 GEAQISD
-1214 TVALENPGK
+1214 
-1223 TQISAAVALGNPGET
+1223 AVTTGNPGET

-1244 ATENPGETQR
+1244 TTENPGEI
-1254 SDAVAT
+1254 
-1260 KNPGETQT
+1260 
-1268 SDAVAMGN
+1268 
-1276 RSKRQISD
+1276 QISD
-1284 AVAIEN
+1284 AVAAKN
-1290 RGELTSQPK
+1290 PGELTNQRKP
-1299 LRIRERKK
+1299 RVRERKK
-1307 LSGATIDRKL
+1307 LSGATINRKL
-1317 AGLGYLELNECSFTG
+1317 AELGYLKLSEYRFNG
-1332 RPCQAY
+1332 RPHQTF

-1345 AAGIVLGTRRS
+1345 AAGIVLGTRKS

-1366 FSATAASW
+1366 FSAAAASW

>member
-1 MAAACPAVDD
+1 
-11 VPSSPPLPKKSQHMT
+11 MT

-38 FSALESGRDVLAMP
+38 FSALMGGRDVLAMP
-52 PVGSLRLDCYRRL
+52 PVGSLRLDCYRQL
-65 VKQLPGIIL
+65 VKQLPGITL
-74 IISSFKER
+74 IISSYKER
-82 MEKEIAMLE
+82 MEKEIDILE
-91 QDGIPAAMLHSGTT
+91 KDGIPAAMLHSGLS
-105 DYVMAAQRE
+105 DYAMVAQLE
-114 RVRRHHFRILFV
+114 RIRRRHFQVLFV
-126 SPGLLEKSEIRSF
+126 SPGLLEDPKMRSF
-139 LVSRA
+139 LVFKTT
-144 SISLIVIDEAQIC
+144 ISLIVIDEAQIC

-168 HAIPLLLKDLER
+168 HSIPLLLKDL
-180 HAAVRQASEEP
+180 
-191 TMPYRGAASGTSI
+191 
-204 EGSPETASSSAVHIE
+204 
-219 ASERRKFTAS
+219 ERRKFTAS

-349 TSCGRHPNA
+349 TS
-358 RMTDAHAFCAGTA
+358 
-371 SSDRQTSGSRH
+371 GSRH
-382 PNARMTDARAFCAGV
+382 PNARMTDAHAFCAGV

-403 IQRPSTHHAETHAA
+403 IQRPSTHDAETHAA

-478 QRTKLAKVTLGYQA
+478 QRTKLAKVTLGYRA
-492 YPEAIAQVKRQLEA
+492 YPEAVAQVKRQLEA

-516 LRSFLRDYFGGAD
+516 LRSFLRDYFGGED
-529 RTSVTSQPDNVSI
+529 
-542 GAPPDSPSQRPAG
+542 
-555 SSAPG
+555 
-560 QVSIGA
+560 
-566 PLDSPSQRA
+566 
-575 AGSSAPGQVSISAPA
+575 
-590 DPSVRAAEHHC
+590 
-601 NRISMDKK
+601 
-609 KLASTGEEPVDYEVI
+609 PVDYEVI

-671 HIFIRYADQAY
+671 HIFIRYADRAH

-795 YQKTADT
+795 YQKTAAT
-802 IAAVLGQSSESS
+802 MAAVLGQSSESS

-829 SMPEYPADDRL
+829 GVPKYPADDRL

-845 CEGNASALT
+845 CEDNASALT
-854 GDVEAVRVGYAR
+854 G
-866 GSDAE
+866 
-871 AGRGGYARTIDGEA
+871 DGEA

-893 DNAEAGRSGYAR
+893 D
-905 TGDGEAEAQ
+905 DGEVKAE

-973 EEFARVYGV
+973 EEFARIYGV

-1019 VDMQDGTGACVTGE
+1019 VDMQDGTGACVTRE
-1033 RTGMNDSADPA
+1033 RTGMNDSAAPA

-1058 CTAGE
+1058 CKAGE
-1063 RTGMNDSVDAAR
+1063 RTGMNDSVDATR
-1075 VKRAPGTYAPSSD
+1075 VKRVPGTYAPSSD
-1088 PVIATNVIKPIPQE
+1088 PVIATSVIKPIPQE
-1102 RSESQRNPKYR
+1102 RSESKRNPKYR

-1169 ALVAEAEGTSST
+1169 ALVAEAEENAST
-1181 NSPIASIDVGASDSE
+1181 NSRIASIEGGASDRE
-1196 STSDAVTTKNL
+1196 STSAAVTT
-1207 GVPQISD
+1207 
-1214 TVALENPGK
+1214 ENPFK
-1223 TQISAAVALGNPGET
+1223 T

-1244 ATENPGETQR
+1244 TTGNPGETQR

-1268 SDAVAMGN
+1268 SDAVAMENPGEI
-1276 RSKRQISD
+1276 QISD
-1284 AVAIEN
+1284 AVAAKN
-1290 RGELTSQPK
+1290 PGELTNQQKP
-1299 LRIRERKK
+1299 RVRERKK

-1317 AGLGYLELNECSFTG
+1317 AELGYLELSEFSFTG

-1345 AAGIVLGTRRS
+1345 VAGIALGTRTS

-1366 FSATAASW
+1366 FSAAAASW

-1382 ETK
+1382 GTK

>member
-11 VPSSPPLPKKSQHMT
+11 VPSSLPPPKKPQHMT

-52 PVGSLRLDCYRRL
+52 PVGPLRLDCYRQL
-65 VKQLPGIIL
+65 VKQLTGITL
-74 IISSFKER
+74 IISSYKER
-82 MEKEIAMLE
+82 MEKEIDILE
-91 QDGIPAAMLHSGTT
+91 KDGIPAAMLHSGLS
-105 DYVMAAQRE
+105 DYAMAAQLE
-114 RVRRHHFRILFV
+114 RIRRRHFQVLFA
-126 SPGLLEKSEIRSF
+126 SPGLLEDPKMRSF
-139 LVSRA
+139 LVFKTT
-144 SISLIVIDEAQIC
+144 ISLIVIDEAQIC

-168 HAIPLLLKDLER
+168 HSIPLLLKDLER
-180 HAAVRQASEEP
+180 HA
-191 TMPYRGAASGTSI
+191 
-204 EGSPETASSSAVHIE
+204 
-219 ASERRKFTAS
+219 AS

-241 TRQVEQDIRHFF
+241 TRQMEQDIGHFF

-258 LLVRHAFE
+258 LLVRHSFE

-336 RAFCAGTASSDQQ
+336 RAFCAGA
-349 TSCGRHPNA
+349 P
-358 RMTDAHAFCAGTA
+358 
-371 SSDRQTSGSRH
+371 SSDR
-382 PNARMTDARAFCAGV
+382 
-397 HSSDQR
+397 R
-403 IQRPSTHHAETHAA
+403 IQRPSTHDAEAHAG

-426 PFLELERSDVRF
+426 PFLELDRSDVRF

-478 QRTKLAKVTLGYQA
+478 QRTKLEKVTLGYPA
-492 YPEAIAQVKRQLEA
+492 YPEAVAQVKRQLEA

-516 LRSFLRDYFGGAD
+516 LRSFLRDYFG
-529 RTSVTSQPDNVSI
+529 
-542 GAPPDSPSQRPAG
+542 
-555 SSAPG
+555 
-560 QVSIGA
+560 
-566 PLDSPSQRA
+566 
-575 AGSSAPGQVSISAPA
+575 
-590 DPSVRAAEHHC
+590 
-601 NRISMDKK
+601 
-609 KLASTGEEPVDYEVI
+609 GEEPVDYEVI

-795 YQKTADT
+795 YQKTAAT
-802 IAAVLGQSSESS
+802 MAAVLGQSSESS

-829 SMPEYPADDRL
+829 SVPEYPADDRL

-845 CEGNASALT
+845 CEGNAS
-854 GDVEAVRVGYAR
+854 VRTNDGKAGRGGYAR
-866 GSDAE
+866 GSDDEAGSVGYARTDDAE
-871 AGRGGYARTIDGEA
+871 AGRGGYART
-885 GRGGYART
+885 
-893 DNAEAGRSGYAR
+893 S
-905 TGDGEAEAQ
+905 DGEAEAQ

-1033 RTGMNDSADPA
+1033 RTGMNDSADPV

-1075 VKRAPGTYAPSSD
+1075 VKRAPGTYAPSSN
-1088 PVIATNVIKPIPQE
+1088 PVIPTSVIKPIPQE
-1102 RSESQRNPKYR
+1102 RSESKRNPKYR

-1169 ALVAEAEGTSST
+1169 ALVAEAEEISST
-1181 NSPIASIDVGASDSE
+1181 NRRIASIDVGASDSG
-1196 STSDAVTTKNL
+1196 STSAAVTTENRSEAQISAEVATKNPGEMQRSDAVAT
-1207 GVPQISD
+1207 
-1214 TVALENPGK
+1214 EN
-1223 TQISAAVALGNPGET
+1223 SVET
-1238 QISDAV
+1238 QMSDAV
-1244 ATENPGETQR
+1244 ATENPGETQT
-1254 SDAVAT
+1254 SNAVAME
-1260 KNPGETQT
+1260 NPGEI
-1268 SDAVAMGN
+1268 
-1276 RSKRQISD
+1276 QISD
-1284 AVAIEN
+1284 AVAAKN
-1290 RGELTSQPK
+1290 PGELTNQQKP
-1299 LRIRERKK
+1299 RVRERKK
-1307 LSGATIDRKL
+1307 LSGATINRKL
-1317 AGLGYLELNECSFTG
+1317 AELGYLKLSEYRFNG
-1332 RPCQAY
+1332 RPHQTF

-1345 AAGIVLGTRRS
+1345 AAGIVLGTCKS

-1366 FSATAASW
+1366 FSAAAASW

>member
-11 VPSSPPLPKKSQHMT
+11 VPSSLPPPKKPQHMT

-52 PVGSLRLDCYRRL
+52 PVGPLRLDCYRQL
-65 VKQLPGIIL
+65 VKQLTGITL
-74 IISSFKER
+74 IISSYKER
-82 MEKEIAMLE
+82 MEKEIDILE
-91 QDGIPAAMLHSGTT
+91 KEGIPAAMLHSGLS
-105 DYVMAAQRE
+105 DYAMAAQLE
-114 RVRRHHFRILFV
+114 RIRRRHFQVLFA
-126 SPGLLEKSEIRSF
+126 SPGLLEDPKMRSF
-139 LVSRA
+139 LVFKTT
-144 SISLIVIDEAQIC
+144 ISLIVIDEAQIC

-168 HAIPLLLKDLER
+168 HSIPLLLKDLER
-180 HAAVRQASEEP
+180 HA
-191 TMPYRGAASGTSI
+191 
-204 EGSPETASSSAVHIE
+204 
-219 ASERRKFTAS
+219 AS

-241 TRQVEQDIRHFF
+241 TRQMEQDIGHFF

-258 LLVRHAFE
+258 LLVRHSFE

-336 RAFCAGTASSDQQ
+336 RAFCAGA
-349 TSCGRHPNA
+349 P
-358 RMTDAHAFCAGTA
+358 
-371 SSDRQTSGSRH
+371 SSDR
-382 PNARMTDARAFCAGV
+382 
-397 HSSDQR
+397 R
-403 IQRPSTHHAETHAA
+403 IQRPSTHDAEAHAG

-426 PFLELERSDVRF
+426 PFLELDRSDVRF

-478 QRTKLAKVTLGYQA
+478 QRTKLEKVTLGYQA
-492 YPEAIAQVKRQLEA
+492 YPEAVAQVKRQLEA

-516 LRSFLRDYFGGAD
+516 LRSFLRDYFGGED
-529 RTSVTSQPDNVSI
+529 
-542 GAPPDSPSQRPAG
+542 
-555 SSAPG
+555 
-560 QVSIGA
+560 
-566 PLDSPSQRA
+566 
-575 AGSSAPGQVSISAPA
+575 
-590 DPSVRAAEHHC
+590 
-601 NRISMDKK
+601 
-609 KLASTGEEPVDYEVI
+609 PVDYEVI

-795 YQKTADT
+795 YQKTAAT
-802 IAAVLGQSSESS
+802 MAAVLGQSSKSS

-829 SMPEYPADDRL
+829 SVPESPADDRL

-845 CEGNASALT
+845 CEGNAS
-854 GDVEAVRVGYAR
+854 VRTN
-866 GSDAE
+866 DDK
-871 AGRGGYARTIDGEA
+871 AGRGGYARGSDDEA

-893 DNAEAGRSGYAR
+893 DNAEAGRGGYAR
-905 TGDGEAEAQ
+905 TSDGEAEAQ

-973 EEFARVYGV
+973 EEFARIYGV

-1033 RTGMNDSADPA
+1033 RTGMNDSADPV

-1075 VKRAPGTYAPSSD
+1075 VKRAPGTYAPSSN
-1088 PVIATNVIKPIPQE
+1088 PVIPTSVIKPIPQE

-1169 ALVAEAEGTSST
+1169 ALVAEAEEISST
-1181 NSPIASIDVGASDSE
+1181 NSPIASIDVGVSDNG
-1196 STSDAVTTKNL
+1196 STSAAVTTENPFETQISDAVATKN
-1207 GVPQISD
+1207 PF
-1214 TVALENPGK
+1214 E
-1223 TQISAAVALGNPGET
+1223 TQISAEVAIENPGET

-1244 ATENPGETQR
+1244 ATENPGETQT
-1254 SDAVAT
+1254 SNAVAME
-1260 KNPGETQT
+1260 NPGEI
-1268 SDAVAMGN
+1268 
-1276 RSKRQISD
+1276 QISD
-1284 AVAIEN
+1284 AVAAKN
-1290 RGELTSQPK
+1290 PGELTNQQKP
-1299 LRIRERKK
+1299 RVRERKK
-1307 LSGATIDRKL
+1307 LSGATINRKL
-1317 AGLGYLELNECSFTG
+1317 AELGYLKLSEYRFNG
-1332 RPCQAY
+1332 RPHQTF

-1345 AAGIVLGTRRS
+1345 AAGIVLGTRKS

-1366 FSATAASW
+1366 FSAAAASW

>member
-1 MAAACPAVDD
+1 MPDVHRSEASVKSAISTTSTSSPQKSSEETKNMAATCPAVDD
-11 VPSSPPLPKKSQHMT
+11 VPSSPPPPKKPQHMT
-26 WAMSLASAYARI
+26 WSMSLASAYARI

-52 PVGSLRLDCYRRL
+52 PVGSLRLDCYRQL
-65 VKQLPGIIL
+65 VKQLSGITL
-74 IISSFKER
+74 IISSYKER
-82 MEKEIAMLE
+82 MEKEIDILE
-91 QDGIPAAMLHSGTT
+91 KDGIPAAMLHSGLS
-105 DYVMAAQRE
+105 DYAMAAQLE
-114 RVRRHHFRILFV
+114 RIRRRHFQVLFA
-126 SPGLLEKSEIRSF
+126 SPGLLEDPKMRSF
-139 LVSRA
+139 LVFKTT
-144 SISLIVIDEAQIC
+144 ISLIVIDEAQIC

-168 HAIPLLLKDLER
+168 HSIPLLLKDL
-180 HAAVRQASEEP
+180 
-191 TMPYRGAASGTSI
+191 
-204 EGSPETASSSAVHIE
+204 
-219 ASERRKFTAS
+219 ERRKFTAS

-403 IQRPSTHHAETHAA
+403 IQRPSTHDAETHAA

-478 QRTKLAKVTLGYQA
+478 QRTKLEKVTLGYQA
-492 YPEAIAQVKRQLEA
+492 YPEAVAQVKRQLEA

-516 LRSFLRDYFGGAD
+516 LRSFLRDYFGGED
-529 RTSVTSQPDNVSI
+529 GTSVTSQPDNASI
-542 GAPPDSPSQRPAG
+542 SAPPD
-555 SSAPG
+555 
-560 QVSIGA
+560 
-566 PLDSPSQRA
+566 LPSQRA
-575 AGSSAPGQVSISAPA
+575 AGSSAPGQVSIGAPPDSPLQKAAGSSATGQVSIGAPP
-590 DPSVRAAEHHC
+590 DSSVRAAEHHF
-601 NRISMDKK
+601 NRISMDEK
-609 KLASTGEEPVDYEVI
+609 KLASTGEDPVDYEVI

-645 TIRQSGHYPKN
+645 TIRQSGRYPEN

-759 VGRKIRLWKAG
+759 VGRKIRLWKAS

-814 IETPAHASTAPGASS
+814 IETPAHASTAPGSS
-829 SMPEYPADDRL
+829 SGVPKYPADDRL
-840 PATTP
+840 PTTTP
-845 CEGNASALT
+845 CEGNASVRTSDAEAGRGGYART
-854 GDVEAVRVGYAR
+854 GDV
-866 GSDAE
+866 E

-893 DNAEAGRSGYAR
+893 DDAEADRGGYAR
-905 TGDGEAEAQ
+905 TGDAEAEAQ

-1063 RTGMNDSVDAAR
+1063 RTGMNDSVGAAR
-1075 VKRAPGTYAPSSD
+1075 VKRVPGTYAPSSN
-1088 PVIATNVIKPIPQE
+1088 PVIPTSVIKPIPQE

-1169 ALVAEAEGTSST
+1169 ALVAEAEETSST
-1181 NSPIASIDVGASDSE
+1181 NSPIASIDVGASDNG
-1196 STSDAVTTKNL
+1196 STSAA
-1207 GVPQISD
+1207 
-1214 TVALENPGK
+1214 VALENPGE
-1223 TQISAAVALGNPGET
+1223 TQISDAVTTENPGET

-1244 ATENPGETQR
+1244 AT
-1254 SDAVAT
+1254 
-1260 KNPGETQT
+1260 KNPGETQ
-1268 SDAVAMGN
+1268 
-1276 RSKRQISD
+1276 ISD
-1284 AVAIEN
+1284 AVATGNPGETLISAAVAAKN
-1290 RGELTSQPK
+1290 PGELTNQQKP
-1299 LRIRERKK
+1299 RVRERKK
-1307 LSGATIDRKL
+1307 LSGAIIDRKL
-1317 AGLGYLELNECSFTG
+1317 AELGYLELSEFSFTG

-1345 AAGIVLGTRRS
+1345 AAGIALGTRTS
-1356 QGGVDYPTAY
+1356 QGGVDYPTTY
-1366 FSATAASW
+1366 FSAAAASW

>member
-1 MAAACPAVDD
+1 MSD
-11 VPSSPPLPKKSQHMT
+11 VHRSE
-26 WAMSLASAYARI
+26 MSLASAYERI
-38 FSALESGRDVLAMP
+38 LSALESGRDVLAMP
-52 PVGSLRLDCYRRL
+52 PVGQLRLDCYRQL

-82 MEKEIAMLE
+82 MEKEISMLE

-139 LVSRA
+139 LVSQA

-168 HAIPLLLKDLER
+168 YAIPLLLKDLER
-180 HAAVRQASEEP
+180 Q
-191 TMPYRGAASGTSI
+191 AAS
-204 EGSPETASSSAVHIE
+204 A
-219 ASERRKFTAS
+219 
-229 SRPPVLALTLPT
+229 RPPVLALALPT
-241 TRQVEQDIRHFF
+241 TRQVEQDIGHFF

-258 LLVRHAFE
+258 LLIRHQFE
-266 CPNLFLS
+266 RLNLFLS

-336 RAFCAGTASSDQQ
+336 RAFCTG
-349 TSCGRHPNA
+349 
-358 RMTDAHAFCAGTA
+358 
-371 SSDRQTSGSRH
+371 
-382 PNARMTDARAFCAGV
+382 
-397 HSSDQR
+397 
-403 IQRPSTHHAETHAA
+403 

-426 PFLELERSDVRF
+426 PFLELDRSDVRF

-447 LERYYQEL
+447 LDHYYQEV
-455 VHAGRDGLPAEC
+455 VHVGCDGLPAEC

-478 QRTKLAKVTLGYQA
+478 QRTKLGKVTLGYQA
-492 YPEAIAQVKRQLEA
+492 YPEVVAQVKRQFEA

-516 LRSFLRDYFGGAD
+516 LRAFMKNYVEQAD
-529 RTSVTSQPDNVSI
+529 ETS
-542 GAPPDSPSQRPAG
+542 A
-555 SSAPG
+555 
-560 QVSIGA
+560 
-566 PLDSPSQRA
+566 
-575 AGSSAPGQVSISAPA
+575 
-590 DPSVRAAEHHC
+590 
-601 NRISMDKK
+601 
-609 KLASTGEEPVDYEVI
+609 DYEVI

-645 TIRQSGHYPKN
+645 TIRQSGRYPVN

-671 HIFIRYADQAY
+671 HVFIRYADREH
-682 MKNQAY
+682 MRNQAY
-688 KYEHLRTDPWELCEP
+688 KYDHLRTDPWELCEP
-703 GIRVQRFRAFSIP
+703 GIRVQNFRAFSIP
-716 RDSCCVNCD
+716 RDSCCVNCN

-740 MGLQERMREHRH
+740 MGLQERMREHLH

-770 EKPYHFDYDAHT
+770 EKQHHFDYDAHA
-782 KCTGRIMAMRKVE
+782 KRTGRIMAMRKVE
-795 YQKTADT
+795 YQKNENAMATA
-802 IAAVLGQSSESS
+802 LGQSAQTSGEA
-814 IETPAHASTAPGASS
+814 PALASPAPWPASRV
-829 SMPEYPADDRL
+829 PECPADGCLTDVT
-840 PATTP
+840 AS
-845 CEGNASALT
+845 EGNASARIL
-854 GDVEAVRVGYAR
+854 
-866 GSDAE
+866 
-871 AGRGGYARTIDGEA
+871 DGEA
-885 GRGGYART
+885 DAQKLPNETGCATQVRT
-893 DNAEAGRSGYAR
+893 SAYQLD
-905 TGDGEAEAQ
+905 TQ
-914 QLRLLENA
+914 QLRLLESA

-931 THLLGNLKALRKRL
+931 TQLLGNLKALRKRL
-945 AMERS
+945 VMERS
-950 VQAYLIFTDKSLVE
+950 VQAYQIFTDKSLVE

-973 EEFARVYGV
+973 EEFARIHGV

-1004 AYVADFYENVSEEMQ
+1004 ARVADFYENVSEEIQ
-1019 VDMQDGTGACVTGE
+1019 QDLQDGTRACASMGFAADLGHFAGFCE
-1033 RTGMNDSADPA
+1033 NESEKIQDSTVGSVSIGFAADPGHQ
-1044 RVAEFYANASEEVQ
+1044 ENST
-1058 CTAGE
+1058 CAGL
-1063 RTGMNDSVDAAR
+1063 TDAG
-1075 VKRAPGTYAPSSD
+1075 VP
-1088 PVIATNVIKPIPQE
+1088 ATVIKSVPKA
-1102 RSESQRNPKYR
+1102 RSESQQNPKYR

-1138 KKQDFFLTVA
+1138 KKQGFFLTVA
-1148 EAASFRCADGL
+1148 EAASFHCSDGL

-1169 ALVAEAEGTSST
+1169 AIVEETD
-1181 NSPIASIDVGASDSE
+1181 NRIASIDAGASISE
-1196 STSDAVTTKNL
+1196 QMSDAVATDKR
-1207 GVPQISD
+1207 D
-1214 TVALENPGK
+1214 
-1223 TQISAAVALGNPGET
+1223 ET

-1244 ATENPGETQR
+1244 ATESSVGTQM

-1260 KNPGETQT
+1260 EKRDETPM
-1268 SDAVAMGN
+1268 SDAVAMQKSIK
-1276 RSKRQISD
+1276 SKNQ
-1284 AVAIEN
+1284 
-1290 RGELTSQPK
+1290 QK
-1299 LRIRERKK
+1299 LRAQERKK
-1307 LSGATIDRKL
+1307 LYGATIDRKL
-1317 AGLGYLELNECSFTG
+1317 AELGYLELSEYRVNG
-1332 RPCQAY
+1332 RPRQAY

-1345 AAGIVLGTRRS
+1345 AAGIALGTRKS

-1366 FSATAASW
+1366 FSAAAAGW
-1374 VATLFVRD
+1374 VATLFIR
-1382 ETK
+1382 EEQT

>member
-1 MAAACPAVDD
+1 
-11 VPSSPPLPKKSQHMT
+11 
-26 WAMSLASAYARI
+26 MSLASAYTRI
-38 FSALESGRDVLAMP
+38 FSALMGGRDVLAMP
-52 PVGSLRLDCYRRL
+52 PVGPLRLDCYRQL
-65 VKQLPGIIL
+65 VKQLPGITL
-74 IISSFKER
+74 IISSYKER
-82 MEKEIAMLE
+82 MEKEIDILE
-91 QDGIPAAMLHSGTT
+91 KDGIPAAMLHSGLS
-105 DYVMAAQRE
+105 DYAMAAQLE
-114 RVRRHHFRILFV
+114 RIRRRHFRILYI
-126 SPGLLEKSEIRSF
+126 SPGLLESPTIRSF
-139 LVSRA
+139 LVLYTT
-144 SISLIVIDEAQIC
+144 ISLIVIDEAQIC

-162 HFQPLY
+162 YFQPLY
-168 HAIPLLLKDLER
+168 HSIPLLLKDLER
-180 HAAVRQASEEP
+180 YA
-191 TMPYRGAASGTSI
+191 
-204 EGSPETASSSAVHIE
+204 
-219 ASERRKFTAS
+219 AS
-229 SRPPVLALTLPT
+229 SRPPVLALTLST
-241 TRQVEQDIRHFF
+241 TRQVEQDIGHFF

-336 RAFCAGTASSDQQ
+336 
-349 TSCGRHPNA
+349 
-358 RMTDAHAFCAGTA
+358 HAFCAATA
-371 SSDRQTSGSRH
+371 SSDRQTAVCRH
-382 PNARMTDARAFCAGV
+382 SDARMTDARTFCAGV
-397 HSSDQR
+397 HSSERR
-403 IQRPSTHHAETHAA
+403 IQRPSTHHDEAHAG

-426 PFLELERSDVRF
+426 PFLELDRSDVRF

-478 QRTKLAKVTLGYQA
+478 QRTKLEKVTLGYQA
-492 YPEAIAQVKRQLEA
+492 YLEAVAQVKRQLEA

-529 RTSVTSQPDNVSI
+529 GTSVTSQPDNVSI
-542 GAPPDSPSQRPAG
+542 GAPPDLPLQKVAG

-566 PLDSPSQRA
+566 PPVLPSQAA
-575 AGSSAPGQVSISAPA
+575 AGSSVAGHAFVGAPSDS
-590 DPSVRAAEHHC
+590 SVQAAEHHC
-601 NRISMDKK
+601 NRISMNEKK
-609 KLASTGEEPVDYEVI
+609 QASTGEEPVDYEVI
-624 TLPSRNRVLTS
+624 TLPSRNRVLRS

-645 TIRQSGHYPKN
+645 TIRQSGRYPEN
-656 RVQKVSMQ
+656 RIQKVTMQ

-703 GIRVQRFRAFSIP
+703 GIRVQHFRAFSIP

-759 VGRKIRLWKAG
+759 IGRKIRLWKAG
-770 EKPYHFDYDAHT
+770 EKPYHFDYDAHA

-802 IAAVLGQSSESS
+802 MAAALGQSSEPS
-814 IETPAHASTAPGASS
+814 IETSAHALTAPGSS
-829 SMPEYPADDRL
+829 SSVPESPADDRL
-840 PATTP
+840 PAATP
-845 CEGNASALT
+845 CEGNASART
-854 GDVEAVRVGYAR
+854 GDGEAGSVGYVR
-866 GSDAE
+866 GS
-871 AGRGGYARTIDGEA
+871 DGEA

-893 DNAEAGRSGYAR
+893 GN
-905 TGDGEAEAQ
+905 GEAEAQ

-950 VQAYLIFTDKSLVE
+950 VQAYQIFTDKSLVE

-973 EEFARVYGV
+973 EEFARIYGV
-982 GQRKLELHYE
+982 GQRKLALHYE

-1004 AYVADFYENVSEEMQ
+1004 AYVADFYENVLEEIQ
-1019 VDMQDGTGACVTGE
+1019 QDLQQDLQDGTEACVT
-1033 RTGMNDSADPA
+1033 TGFAADAA
-1044 RVAEFYANASEEVQ
+1044 RVADFYENASEEVP
-1058 CTAGE
+1058 CVPDNSA
-1063 RTGMNDSVDAAR
+1063 DATR
-1075 VKRAPGTYAPSSD
+1075 VKWAPGTYAPSSN
-1088 PVIATNVIKPIPQE
+1088 PVIPTSVIKPIPQE
-1102 RSESQRNPKYR
+1102 RSESQKNPKYR

-1169 ALVAEAEGTSST
+1169 ALVATAEETSFT
-1181 NSPIASIDVGASDSE
+1181 NSRIASIDVGDSDSE
-1196 STSDAVTTKNL
+1196 ST
-1207 GVPQISD
+1207 
-1214 TVALENPGK
+1214 
-1223 TQISAAVALGNPGET
+1223 
-1238 QISDAV
+1238 SDAV
-1244 ATENPGETQR
+1244 ATENPGEAQISDVVAMGNPGETQI
-1254 SDAVAT
+1254 SGSVAT
-1260 KNPGETQT
+1260 KNPGE
-1268 SDAVAMGN
+1268 A
-1276 RSKRQISD
+1276 QISV

-1290 RGELTSQPK
+1290 PGELTSQPK
-1299 LRIRERKK
+1299 LRARERKK

-1317 AGLGYLELNECSFTG
+1317 AELGYLELNECSFTG

-1345 AAGIVLGTRRS
+1345 DAGIVLGTRRS

-1366 FSATAASW
+1366 FSAAAASW

>member
-11 VPSSPPLPKKSQHMT
+11 VPSSPPPPKKPQHMT
-26 WAMSLASAYARI
+26 WAMSLASAYTRI
-38 FSALESGRDVLAMP
+38 FSALMGGRDVLAMP
-52 PVGSLRLDCYRRL
+52 PVGSLRLDCYRQL
-65 VKQLPGIIL
+65 VKQLPGITL
-74 IISSFKER
+74 IISSYKER
-82 MEKEIAMLE
+82 MEKEIDILE
-91 QDGIPAAMLHSGTT
+91 KDGIPAAMLHSGLS
-105 DYVMAAQRE
+105 DYAMVAQLE
-114 RVRRHHFRILFV
+114 RIRRHHFRILYI
-126 SPGLLEKSEIRSF
+126 SPGLLESPTIRSF
-139 LVSRA
+139 LVLYTT
-144 SISLIVIDEAQIC
+144 ISLIVIDEAQIC

-162 HFQPLY
+162 YFQPLY
-168 HAIPLLLKDLER
+168 HSIPLLLKDLER
-180 HAAVRQASEEP
+180 YA
-191 TMPYRGAASGTSI
+191 
-204 EGSPETASSSAVHIE
+204 
-219 ASERRKFTAS
+219 AS
-229 SRPPVLALTLPT
+229 SRPPVLALTLST
-241 TRQVEQDIRHFF
+241 TRQVEQDIGHFF

-336 RAFCAGTASSDQQ
+336 RAFCASA
-349 TSCGRHPNA
+349 P
-358 RMTDAHAFCAGTA
+358 
-371 SSDRQTSGSRH
+371 
-382 PNARMTDARAFCAGV
+382 
-397 HSSDQR
+397 SSDQR
-403 IQRPSTHHAETHAA
+403 IQRPSIHAAETHVA

-426 PFLELERSDVRF
+426 PFLELDRSDVRF

-478 QRTKLAKVTLGYQA
+478 QRTKLEKVTLGYQA
-492 YPEAIAQVKRQLEA
+492 YLEAVAQVKRQLEA

-529 RTSVTSQPDNVSI
+529 GTSVTSQPDNVSI
-542 GAPPDSPSQRPAG
+542 GAPPDLPLQKVAG

-566 PLDSPSQRA
+566 PPVLPSQAA
-575 AGSSAPGQVSISAPA
+575 AGSSVAGHAFVGAPSDS
-590 DPSVRAAEHHC
+590 SVQAAEHHC
-601 NRISMDKK
+601 NRISMNEKK
-609 KLASTGEEPVDYEVI
+609 QASTGEEPVDYEVI
-624 TLPSRNRVLTS
+624 TLPSRNRVLRS

-645 TIRQSGHYPKN
+645 TIRQSGRYPEN
-656 RVQKVSMQ
+656 RIQKVTMQ

-703 GIRVQRFRAFSIP
+703 GIRVQHFRAFSIP

-802 IAAVLGQSSESS
+802 MAAVLGQSSESS

-829 SMPEYPADDRL
+829 GVPEYPADDSL

-854 GDVEAVRVGYAR
+854 GDGEAGSVRYARGSDGKAGSVGYAR
-866 GSDAE
+866 NDDAE
-871 AGRGGYARTIDGEA
+871 AGRGGYART
-885 GRGGYART
+885 
-893 DNAEAGRSGYAR
+893 
-905 TGDGEAEAQ
+905 GDGEVKAQ

-950 VQAYLIFTDKSLVE
+950 VQAYQIFTDKSLVE

-973 EEFARVYGV
+973 EEFARIYGV
-982 GQRKLELHYE
+982 GQRKLALHYE

-1019 VDMQDGTGACVTGE
+1019 VDMQDGTGACVTRE
-1033 RTGMNDSADPA
+1033 RTGMNGSA
-1044 RVAEFYANASEEVQ
+1044 
-1058 CTAGE
+1058 
-1063 RTGMNDSVDAAR
+1063 DAAR
-1075 VKRAPGTYAPSSD
+1075 VKRAPGTFAPSSN
-1088 PVIATNVIKPIPQE
+1088 PVLPTSVIKPIPQE

-1169 ALVAEAEGTSST
+1169 ALVAEAEETSST
-1181 NSPIASIDVGASDSE
+1181 NSPIASIAVGTSDNG
-1196 STSDAVTTKNL
+1196 STSAAVTT
-1207 GVPQISD
+1207 
-1214 TVALENPGK
+1214 ENPF
-1223 TQISAAVALGNPGET
+1223 ET
-1238 QISDAV
+1238 
-1244 ATENPGETQR
+1244 
-1254 SDAVAT
+1254 
-1260 KNPGETQT
+1260 
-1268 SDAVAMGN
+1268 
-1276 RSKRQISD
+1276 QISD

-1317 AGLGYLELNECSFTG
+1317 AGLGYLELSECSFTG
-1332 RPCQAY
+1332 RPHQTY

-1345 AAGIVLGTRRS
+1345 AAGIALGTRKS

-1366 FSATAASW
+1366 FSAAAASW

>member
-1 MAAACPAVDD
+1 MPDVHRSEASVKSAISTTSTSSPQKSSEETKNMAATCPAVDD
-11 VPSSPPLPKKSQHMT
+11 VPSSPPPPKKPQHMT
-26 WAMSLASAYARI
+26 WSMSLASAYARI

-52 PVGSLRLDCYRRL
+52 PVGSLRLDCYRQL
-65 VKQLPGIIL
+65 VKQLSGITL
-74 IISSFKER
+74 IISSYKER
-82 MEKEIAMLE
+82 MEKEIDILE
-91 QDGIPAAMLHSGTT
+91 KDGIPAAMLHSGLS
-105 DYVMAAQRE
+105 DYAMAAQLE
-114 RVRRHHFRILFV
+114 RIRCRHFQVLFA
-126 SPGLLEKSEIRSF
+126 SPGLLEDPKMRSF
-139 LVSRA
+139 LVFKTT
-144 SISLIVIDEAQIC
+144 ISLIVIDEAQIC

-168 HAIPLLLKDLER
+168 HSIPLLLKDLER
-180 HAAVRQASEEP
+180 
-191 TMPYRGAASGTSI
+191 
-204 EGSPETASSSAVHIE
+204 
-219 ASERRKFTAS
+219 RKFTAS
-229 SRPPVLALTLPT
+229 YRPPVLALTLPT
-241 TRQVEQDIRHFF
+241 TRQMEQDIGHFF

-258 LLVRHAFE
+258 LLVRHSFE

-349 TSCGRHPNA
+349 TSGSRHTNA

-371 SSDRQTSGSRH
+371 TADRQTSGSRH
-382 PNARMTDARAFCAGV
+382 MNARMTDARPFCTSAP
-397 HSSDQR
+397 SSDRR
-403 IQRPSTHHAETHAA
+403 IQRPSTHHAEAHAG

-478 QRTKLAKVTLGYQA
+478 QRTKLEKVTLGYQA
-492 YPEAIAQVKRQLEA
+492 YPEAVAQVKRQLEA

-516 LRSFLRDYFGGAD
+516 LRSFLRDYFGGED
-529 RTSVTSQPDNVSI
+529 
-542 GAPPDSPSQRPAG
+542 
-555 SSAPG
+555 
-560 QVSIGA
+560 
-566 PLDSPSQRA
+566 
-575 AGSSAPGQVSISAPA
+575 
-590 DPSVRAAEHHC
+590 
-601 NRISMDKK
+601 
-609 KLASTGEEPVDYEVI
+609 PVDYEVI
-624 TLPSRNRVLTS
+624 TLPSRNRVLRS
-635 AELPV
+635 VELPV

-645 TIRQSGHYPKN
+645 TIRQSGRYPEN

-759 VGRKIRLWKAG
+759 VGRKIRLWKAS

-814 IETPAHASTAPGASS
+814 IETPAHASTAPGSS
-829 SMPEYPADDRL
+829 SGVPKYPADDRL
-840 PATTP
+840 PTTTP
-845 CEGNASALT
+845 CEGNAS
-854 GDVEAVRVGYAR
+854 VRT
-866 GSDAE
+866 SDAE
-871 AGRGGYARTIDGEA
+871 AGRGGYART
-885 GRGGYART
+885 
-893 DNAEAGRSGYAR
+893 
-905 TGDGEAEAQ
+905 GDAEAEAQ

-1044 RVAEFYANASEEVQ
+1044 RV
-1058 CTAGE
+1058 
-1063 RTGMNDSVDAAR
+1063 
-1075 VKRAPGTYAPSSD
+1075 KRAPDTYAPSSN
-1088 PVIATNVIKPIPQE
+1088 PVIPTSVIKPIPQE

-1164 AALLN
+1164 ATLLN
-1169 ALVAEAEGTSST
+1169 ALVAEAEETSST

-1196 STSDAVTTKNL
+1196 STSAAVTTEN
-1207 GVPQISD
+1207 PFETQISD
-1214 TVALENPGK
+1214 
-1223 TQISAAVALGNPGET
+1223 AVATKNPGET

-1244 ATENPGETQR
+1244 ATGNPGETLI
-1254 SDAVAT
+1254 SAAVAA
-1260 KNPGETQT
+1260 KNPGE
-1268 SDAVAMGN
+1268 
-1276 RSKRQISD
+1276 
-1284 AVAIEN
+1284 
-1290 RGELTSQPK
+1290 LTNQQKP
-1299 LRIRERKK
+1299 RVRERKK

-1317 AGLGYLELNECSFTG
+1317 AELGYLELSEFSFTG
-1332 RPCQAY
+1332 RSCQAY

-1345 AAGIVLGTRRS
+1345 AAGIALGTRRS

-1366 FSATAASW
+1366 FSAAAASW

>member
-11 VPSSPPLPKKSQHMT
+11 VPSSPPPPKKPQHMT

-52 PVGSLRLDCYRRL
+52 PVGSLRLDYYRQL
-65 VKQLPGIIL
+65 VKQFPGITL
-74 IISSFKER
+74 IISSYKER
-82 MEKEIAMLE
+82 MEKEIDILE
-91 QDGIPAAMLHSGTT
+91 KDGIPAAMLHSGLS
-105 DYVMAAQRE
+105 DYAMAAQLE
-114 RVRRHHFRILFV
+114 RIRRRHYQVLFV
-126 SPGLLEKSEIRSF
+126 SPGLLEDPKMRSF
-139 LVSRA
+139 LVFKTT
-144 SISLIVIDEAQIC
+144 ISLIVIDEAQIC

-168 HAIPLLLKDLER
+168 HSIPLLLKDLER
-180 HAAVRQASEEP
+180 HA
-191 TMPYRGAASGTSI
+191 
-204 EGSPETASSSAVHIE
+204 
-219 ASERRKFTAS
+219 AS

-403 IQRPSTHHAETHAA
+403 IQRPSTHDAETHAA

-478 QRTKLAKVTLGYQA
+478 QRTKLEKVTLGYQA
-492 YPEAIAQVKRQLEA
+492 YPEAVAQVKRQLEA

-542 GAPPDSPSQRPAG
+542 GAPPDSPSQRAAG

-560 QVSIGA
+560 HAAIGA

-575 AGSSAPGQVSISAPA
+575 AGRSAPGQVSISAPA
-590 DPSVRAAEHHC
+590 DPSVRAAENHH
-601 NRISMDKK
+601 NRISMDEK
-609 KLASTGEEPVDYEVI
+609 KLASTGEDPVDYEVI

-645 TIRQSGHYPKN
+645 TIRQSGHYPEN

-802 IAAVLGQSSESS
+802 MAAVLGPSSESS
-814 IETPAHASTAPGASS
+814 IETPAHASTALGESS
-829 SMPEYPADDRL
+829 GVTKYPADDRL

-854 GDVEAVRVGYAR
+854 GDGE
-866 GSDAE
+866 D
-871 AGRGGYARTIDGEA
+871 GRGGYARGSDGEA
-885 GRGGYART
+885 GRGGYARI
-893 DNAEAGRSGYAR
+893 
-905 TGDGEAEAQ
+905 GDGEVKAE
-914 QLRLLENA
+914 QLQLLENA

-982 GQRKLELHYE
+982 GQRKLALHYE

-1019 VDMQDGTGACVTGE
+1019 VDMQDGTGACVTRE
-1033 RTGMNDSADPA
+1033 RTGMNDSTAPA

-1063 RTGMNDSVDAAR
+1063 RTGMHDSVATAR
-1075 VKRAPGTYAPSSD
+1075 VKRAPDTFASSSN
-1088 PVIATNVIKPIPQE
+1088 PVLPMSVIKPIPQE

-1169 ALVAEAEGTSST
+1169 AFVAEAEETSST
-1181 NSPIASIDVGASDSE
+1181 NSPTASIDVGASDNG
-1196 STSDAVTTKNL
+1196 STSVAVTTEDPFETQISDAVTT
-1207 GVPQISD
+1207 
-1214 TVALENPGK
+1214 
-1223 TQISAAVALGNPGET
+1223 GNPGET

-1244 ATENPGETQR
+1244 AT
-1254 SDAVAT
+1254 
-1260 KNPGETQT
+1260 KNPGETQI
-1268 SDAVAMGN
+1268 SDAVAAKNLGETQISAAVAMGN
-1276 RSKRQISD
+1276 P
-1284 AVAIEN
+1284 
-1290 RGELTSQPK
+1290 GELTNQQKP
-1299 LRIRERKK
+1299 RVRERKK

-1317 AGLGYLELNECSFTG
+1317 AELGYLELNECSFTG

-1366 FSATAASW
+1366 FSAAAASW

>member
-1 MAAACPAVDD
+1 MPDVHRSEASVKSAISTTSTSSPQKSSGETKNMAAACPAVDD
-11 VPSSPPLPKKSQHMT
+11 VPSSLPPPKKPQHMT

-52 PVGSLRLDCYRRL
+52 PVGPLRLDCYRQL
-65 VKQLPGIIL
+65 VKQLPGITL
-74 IISSFKER
+74 IVSSYKER
-82 MEKEIAMLE
+82 MEKEIDILE
-91 QDGIPAAMLHSGTT
+91 KDGIPAAMLHSGLS
-105 DYVMAAQRE
+105 DYAMAAQLE
-114 RVRRHHFRILFV
+114 RIRRRHFQVLFA
-126 SPGLLEKSEIRSF
+126 SPGLLEDPKMRSF
-139 LVSRA
+139 LVFKTT
-144 SISLIVIDEAQIC
+144 ISLIVIDEAQIC

-168 HAIPLLLKDLER
+168 HSIPLLLKDLER
-180 HAAVRQASEEP
+180 HAAVRQASGEP

-204 EGSPETASSSAVHIE
+204 EGSPETDSSSAVHIE

-241 TRQVEQDIRHFF
+241 TRQMEQDIGHFF

-258 LLVRHAFE
+258 LLVRHSFE

-336 RAFCAGTASSDQQ
+336 RAFCASA
-349 TSCGRHPNA
+349 P
-358 RMTDAHAFCAGTA
+358 
-371 SSDRQTSGSRH
+371 SSDR
-382 PNARMTDARAFCAGV
+382 
-397 HSSDQR
+397 R
-403 IQRPSTHHAETHAA
+403 IQRPSTHDAEAHAG

-426 PFLELERSDVRF
+426 PFLELDRSDVRF

-478 QRTKLAKVTLGYQA
+478 QRTKLEKVTLGYQA
-492 YPEAIAQVKRQLEA
+492 YPEAVAQVKRQLEA

-516 LRSFLRDYFGGAD
+516 LRSFLRDYFG
-529 RTSVTSQPDNVSI
+529 
-542 GAPPDSPSQRPAG
+542 
-555 SSAPG
+555 
-560 QVSIGA
+560 
-566 PLDSPSQRA
+566 
-575 AGSSAPGQVSISAPA
+575 
-590 DPSVRAAEHHC
+590 
-601 NRISMDKK
+601 
-609 KLASTGEEPVDYEVI
+609 GEEPVDYEVI

-795 YQKTADT
+795 YQKTAAT
-802 IAAVLGQSSESS
+802 MAAVLGQSSKSS

-829 SMPEYPADDRL
+829 SVPEYPADDRL

-854 GDVEAVRVGYAR
+854 GDGEAGRVGYAR

-871 AGRGGYARTIDGEA
+871 AGRGGYARTSDGEA
-885 GRGGYART
+885 DRGGYART
-893 DNAEAGRSGYAR
+893 DDAEAGRSGYAR
-905 TGDGEAEAQ
+905 TSDGEAEAQ

-973 EEFARVYGV
+973 EEFARIYGV

-992 AFTDEIRKALDP
+992 AFTNEIRKALDP

-1033 RTGMNDSADPA
+1033 RTGMNDSTDPA

-1075 VKRAPGTYAPSSD
+1075 VKRAPGTYAPSSN
-1088 PVIATNVIKPIPQE
+1088 PVIPTSVIKPIPQE

-1164 AALLN
+1164 ATLLN
-1169 ALVAEAEGTSST
+1169 ALVAEAEETSST

-1196 STSDAVTTKNL
+1196 STSAAVTTENPFETQISDAVTT
-1207 GVPQISD
+1207 
-1214 TVALENPGK
+1214 
-1223 TQISAAVALGNPGET
+1223 GNPGET

-1244 ATENPGETQR
+1244 TTENPGEI
-1254 SDAVAT
+1254 
-1260 KNPGETQT
+1260 
-1268 SDAVAMGN
+1268 
-1276 RSKRQISD
+1276 QISD
-1284 AVAIEN
+1284 AVAAKN
-1290 RGELTSQPK
+1290 PGELTNQQKP
-1299 LRIRERKK
+1299 RVRERKK

-1317 AGLGYLELNECSFTG
+1317 AELGYLELSEFSFTG

-1345 AAGIVLGTRRS
+1345 AAGIALGTRRS
-1356 QGGVDYPTAY
+1356 QGGVDSPPAS
-1366 FSATAASW
+1366 FSAAAASW

>member
-11 VPSSPPLPKKSQHMT
+11 VPSSLPPPKKPQHMT

-52 PVGSLRLDCYRRL
+52 PVGSLRLDCYRQL
-65 VKQLPGIIL
+65 VKQLTGITL
-74 IISSFKER
+74 IISSYKER
-82 MEKEIAMLE
+82 MEKEIDILE
-91 QDGIPAAMLHSGTT
+91 KDGIPAAMLHSGLS
-105 DYVMAAQRE
+105 DYAMAAQLE
-114 RVRRHHFRILFV
+114 RIRRRHFQVLFA
-126 SPGLLEKSEIRSF
+126 SPGLLEDPKMRSF
-139 LVSRA
+139 LVFKTT
-144 SISLIVIDEAQIC
+144 ISLIVIDEAQIC

-168 HAIPLLLKDLER
+168 HSIPLLLKDLER
-180 HAAVRQASEEP
+180 HA
-191 TMPYRGAASGTSI
+191 
-204 EGSPETASSSAVHIE
+204 
-219 ASERRKFTAS
+219 AS

-241 TRQVEQDIRHFF
+241 TRQMEQDIGHFF

-258 LLVRHAFE
+258 LLVRHSFE

-336 RAFCAGTASSDQQ
+336 RAFCAGA
-349 TSCGRHPNA
+349 P
-358 RMTDAHAFCAGTA
+358 
-371 SSDRQTSGSRH
+371 SSDR
-382 PNARMTDARAFCAGV
+382 
-397 HSSDQR
+397 R
-403 IQRPSTHHAETHAA
+403 IQRPSTHDAEAHAG

-426 PFLELERSDVRF
+426 PFLELDRSDVRF

-478 QRTKLAKVTLGYQA
+478 QRTKLEKVTLGYQA
-492 YPEAIAQVKRQLEA
+492 YPEAVAQVKRQLEA

-516 LRSFLRDYFGGAD
+516 LRSFLRDYFGGED
-529 RTSVTSQPDNVSI
+529 
-542 GAPPDSPSQRPAG
+542 
-555 SSAPG
+555 
-560 QVSIGA
+560 
-566 PLDSPSQRA
+566 
-575 AGSSAPGQVSISAPA
+575 
-590 DPSVRAAEHHC
+590 
-601 NRISMDKK
+601 
-609 KLASTGEEPVDYEVI
+609 PVDYEVI

-795 YQKTADT
+795 YQKTAAT
-802 IAAVLGQSSESS
+802 MAAVLGQSSKSS

-829 SMPEYPADDRL
+829 SVPESPADDRL

-845 CEGNASALT
+845 CEGNAS
-854 GDVEAVRVGYAR
+854 VRTNDGK
-866 GSDAE
+866 
-871 AGRGGYARTIDGEA
+871 AGRGGYARGSDDEA

-893 DNAEAGRSGYAR
+893 DNAEAGRGGYAR
-905 TGDGEAEAQ
+905 TSDGEAEAQ

-973 EEFARVYGV
+973 EEFARIYGV

-1033 RTGMNDSADPA
+1033 RTGMNDSADPV

-1075 VKRAPGTYAPSSD
+1075 VKRAPGTYAPCSN
-1088 PVIATNVIKPIPQE
+1088 PVIPTSVIKPIPQE

-1169 ALVAEAEGTSST
+1169 ALVAEAEEISST
-1181 NSPIASIDVGASDSE
+1181 NSPIASIDVGVSDNG
-1196 STSDAVTTKNL
+1196 STSAAVTT
-1207 GVPQISD
+1207 
-1214 TVALENPGK
+1214 ENPF
-1223 TQISAAVALGNPGET
+1223 ET

-1244 ATENPGETQR
+1244 A
-1254 SDAVAT
+1254 A
-1260 KNPGETQT
+1260 KNPGE
-1268 SDAVAMGN
+1268 
-1276 RSKRQISD
+1276 
-1284 AVAIEN
+1284 
-1290 RGELTSQPK
+1290 LTNQQKP
-1299 LRIRERKK
+1299 RVRERKK
-1307 LSGATIDRKL
+1307 LSGATINRKL
-1317 AGLGYLELNECSFTG
+1317 AELGYLKLSEYRFNG
-1332 RPCQAY
+1332 RPHQTF

-1345 AAGIVLGTRRS
+1345 AAGIVLGTRKS

-1366 FSATAASW
+1366 FSAAAASW

>member
-11 VPSSPPLPKKSQHMT
+11 VPSSLPPPKKPQHMT

-52 PVGSLRLDCYRRL
+52 PVGSLRLDCYRQL
-65 VKQLPGIIL
+65 VKQLTGITL
-74 IISSFKER
+74 IISSYKER
-82 MEKEIAMLE
+82 MEKEIDILE
-91 QDGIPAAMLHSGTT
+91 KDGIPSAMLHSGLS
-105 DYVMAAQRE
+105 DYAMAAQLE
-114 RVRRHHFRILFV
+114 RIRRRHFQVLFA
-126 SPGLLEKSEIRSF
+126 SPGLLEDPKMRSF
-139 LVSRA
+139 LVFKTT
-144 SISLIVIDEAQIC
+144 ISLIVIDEAQIC

-168 HAIPLLLKDLER
+168 HSIPLLLKDLER
-180 HAAVRQASEEP
+180 HA
-191 TMPYRGAASGTSI
+191 
-204 EGSPETASSSAVHIE
+204 
-219 ASERRKFTAS
+219 AS

-241 TRQVEQDIRHFF
+241 TRQMEQDIGHFF

-258 LLVRHAFE
+258 LLVRHSFE

-336 RAFCAGTASSDQQ
+336 RAFCAGA
-349 TSCGRHPNA
+349 P
-358 RMTDAHAFCAGTA
+358 
-371 SSDRQTSGSRH
+371 SSDR
-382 PNARMTDARAFCAGV
+382 
-397 HSSDQR
+397 R
-403 IQRPSTHHAETHAA
+403 IQRPSTHDAEAHAG

-426 PFLELERSDVRF
+426 PFLELDRSDVRF

-478 QRTKLAKVTLGYQA
+478 QRTKLEKVTLGYQA
-492 YPEAIAQVKRQLEA
+492 YPEAVAQVKRQLEA

-516 LRSFLRDYFGGAD
+516 LRSFLRDYFGGED
-529 RTSVTSQPDNVSI
+529 
-542 GAPPDSPSQRPAG
+542 
-555 SSAPG
+555 
-560 QVSIGA
+560 
-566 PLDSPSQRA
+566 
-575 AGSSAPGQVSISAPA
+575 
-590 DPSVRAAEHHC
+590 
-601 NRISMDKK
+601 
-609 KLASTGEEPVDYEVI
+609 PVDYEVI

-795 YQKTADT
+795 YQKTAAT
-802 IAAVLGQSSESS
+802 MAAVLGQSSKSS

-829 SMPEYPADDRL
+829 SVPESPADDRL

-845 CEGNASALT
+845 CEGNAS
-854 GDVEAVRVGYAR
+854 VRTNDGK
-866 GSDAE
+866 
-871 AGRGGYARTIDGEA
+871 AGRGGYARGSDDEA
-885 GRGGYART
+885 GSVGYART
-893 DNAEAGRSGYAR
+893 GDGEAGRSGYAR
-905 TGDGEAEAQ
+905 TSDGEAEAQ

-973 EEFARVYGV
+973 EEFARIYGV

-1033 RTGMNDSADPA
+1033 RTGMNDSADPV

-1075 VKRAPGTYAPSSD
+1075 VKRAPGTYAPCSN
-1088 PVIATNVIKPIPQE
+1088 PVIPTSVIKPIPQE

-1169 ALVAEAEGTSST
+1169 ALVAEAEEISST
-1181 NSPIASIDVGASDSE
+1181 NSPIASIDVGVSDNG
-1196 STSDAVTTKNL
+1196 STSAAVTT
-1207 GVPQISD
+1207 
-1214 TVALENPGK
+1214 ENPF
-1223 TQISAAVALGNPGET
+1223 ET

-1244 ATENPGETQR
+1244 A
-1254 SDAVAT
+1254 A
-1260 KNPGETQT
+1260 KNPGE
-1268 SDAVAMGN
+1268 
-1276 RSKRQISD
+1276 
-1284 AVAIEN
+1284 
-1290 RGELTSQPK
+1290 LTNQQKP
-1299 LRIRERKK
+1299 RVRERKK
-1307 LSGATIDRKL
+1307 LSGATINRKL
-1317 AGLGYLELNECSFTG
+1317 AELGYLKLSEYRFNG
-1332 RPCQAY
+1332 RPHQTF

-1345 AAGIVLGTRRS
+1345 AAGIVLGTRKS

-1366 FSATAASW
+1366 FSAAAASW

>member
-1 MAAACPAVDD
+1 
-11 VPSSPPLPKKSQHMT
+11 
-26 WAMSLASAYARI
+26 MSLASAYVRI
-38 FSALESGRDVLAMP
+38 FSALMGGRDVLAMP
-52 PVGSLRLDCYRRL
+52 PVGSLRLDCYRQL
-65 VKQLPGIIL
+65 VKQLPGITL
-74 IISSFKER
+74 IISSYKER
-82 MEKEIAMLE
+82 MEKEIDILE
-91 QDGIPAAMLHSGTT
+91 KDGIPAAMLHSGLS
-105 DYVMAAQRE
+105 DYAMVAQLE
-114 RVRRHHFRILFV
+114 RIRRRHFQMLFV
-126 SPGLLEKSEIRSF
+126 SPGLLEDPKMRSF
-139 LVSRA
+139 LVFKTT
-144 SISLIVIDEAQIC
+144 ISLIVIDEAQIC

-168 HAIPLLLKDLER
+168 HSLPLLLKDLER
-180 HAAVRQASEEP
+180 HA
-191 TMPYRGAASGTSI
+191 
-204 EGSPETASSSAVHIE
+204 
-219 ASERRKFTAS
+219 AS

-336 RAFCAGTASSDQQ
+336 RT
-349 TSCGRHPNA
+349 
-358 RMTDAHAFCAGTA
+358 
-371 SSDRQTSGSRH
+371 
-382 PNARMTDARAFCAGV
+382 FCAGV

-403 IQRPSTHHAETHAA
+403 IQRRSTHDAETHAA

-478 QRTKLAKVTLGYQA
+478 QRTKLEKVTLGYQA
-492 YPEAIAQVKRQLEA
+492 YPEAVAQVKRQLEA

-529 RTSVTSQPDNVSI
+529 GTSVTSHPDNVSIGAPPDLPLQKAAGSSAPGHASI
-542 GAPPDSPSQRPAG
+542 GAPPDSPSQRAAG
-555 SSAPG
+555 SSATG

-566 PLDSPSQRA
+566 PPDS
-575 AGSSAPGQVSISAPA
+575 
-590 DPSVRAAEHHC
+590 SVHAAENHC
-601 NRISMDKK
+601 NRISMDEKK
-609 KLASTGEEPVDYEVI
+609 QASTGEEPVDYEVI

-645 TIRQSGHYPKN
+645 TIRQSGHYPEN

-664 LKRAEKQ
+664 LKRAKKQ

-795 YQKTADT
+795 YQKTAAT
-802 IAAVLGQSSESS
+802 MAAVLGQSSESS

-829 SMPEYPADDRL
+829 GVPEYPADDSL

-854 GDVEAVRVGYAR
+854 GDGKAGRVEYVRTDDG
-866 GSDAE
+866 E
-871 AGRGGYARTIDGEA
+871 AGRGGYAHGSDGEA

-893 DNAEAGRSGYAR
+893 DDAEAGRGGYARTDDAEAGRGGYAR
-905 TGDGEAEAQ
+905 TGDGEVKAQ

-950 VQAYLIFTDKSLVE
+950 VQAYQIFTDKSLVE

-982 GQRKLELHYE
+982 GQRKLALHYE

-1033 RTGMNDSADPA
+1033 RTGMHDSTAPA

-1058 CTAGE
+1058 CKAGE
-1063 RTGMNDSVDAAR
+1063 RTGMNDLADAAR
-1075 VKRAPGTYAPSSD
+1075 VKRAPGTFAPSSN
-1088 PVIATNVIKPIPQE
+1088 PVLPTRVIKPIPQE

-1169 ALVAEAEGTSST
+1169 ALVAEAEETSST
-1181 NSPIASIDVGASDSE
+1181 NSPIASIDVGASDNG
-1196 STSDAVTTKNL
+1196 STSAAVTTENPFETQISDAVAT
-1207 GVPQISD
+1207 
-1214 TVALENPGK
+1214 
-1223 TQISAAVALGNPGET
+1223 GNPGET

-1244 ATENPGETQR
+1244 AMGNPFETQISDAVTTRNPGET
-1254 SDAVAT
+1254 
-1260 KNPGETQT
+1260 
-1268 SDAVAMGN
+1268 
-1276 RSKRQISD
+1276 QISD
-1284 AVAIEN
+1284 AVATNNPGETQISDAVAAKNLGETQILAAVAMGTPGKLTN
-1290 RGELTSQPK
+1290 QQKPRG
-1299 LRIRERKK
+1299 RERKK

-1366 FSATAASW
+1366 FSAAAASW

-1382 ETK
+1382 EKK

>member
-11 VPSSPPLPKKSQHMT
+11 VPSSPPPPKKPQHMT

-52 PVGSLRLDCYRRL
+52 PVGSLRLDCYRQL
-65 VKQLPGIIL
+65 VKQLPGITL
-74 IISSFKER
+74 IISSYKER
-82 MEKEIAMLE
+82 MEKEIDILE
-91 QDGIPAAMLHSGTT
+91 KDGIPAAMLHSGLS
-105 DYVMAAQRE
+105 DYAMAAQLE
-114 RVRRHHFRILFV
+114 RIRRRHFQVLFV
-126 SPGLLEKSEIRSF
+126 SPGLLEDPKMRSF
-139 LVSRA
+139 LVFKTT
-144 SISLIVIDEAQIC
+144 ISLIVIDEAQIC

-168 HAIPLLLKDLER
+168 HSIPLLLKDLER

-258 LLVRHAFE
+258 LIVRHAFE

-336 RAFCAGTASSDQQ
+336 RAFCAGTASSD
-349 TSCGRHPNA
+349 R
-358 RMTDAHAFCAGTA
+358 RK
-371 SSDRQTSGSRH
+371 
-382 PNARMTDARAFCAGV
+382 
-397 HSSDQR
+397 
-403 IQRPSTHHAETHAA
+403 QRPSTHHDEAHAA

-478 QRTKLAKVTLGYQA
+478 QRTKLEKVTLGYQA
-492 YPEAIAQVKRQLEA
+492 YPEAVAQVKRQLEA

-529 RTSVTSQPDNVSI
+529 GTSVASPPDNASI
-542 GAPPDSPSQRPAG
+542 SAPPD
-555 SSAPG
+555 
-560 QVSIGA
+560 
-566 PLDSPSQRA
+566 LPSQRA
-575 AGSSAPGQVSISAPA
+575 AGSSAPGQVSIGAPPDSPLQKAAGSSATGQVSIGAPP
-590 DPSVRAAEHHC
+590 DSSVRAAEHHF
-601 NRISMDKK
+601 NRISMDEK
-609 KLASTGEEPVDYEVI
+609 KLASTGEDPVDYEVI

-645 TIRQSGHYPKN
+645 TIRQSGRYPEN

-759 VGRKIRLWKAG
+759 VGRKIRLWKAS

-814 IETPAHASTAPGASS
+814 IETPAHASTAPGSS
-829 SMPEYPADDRL
+829 SGVPKYPADDRL
-840 PATTP
+840 PTTTP
-845 CEGNASALT
+845 CEGNASVRTSDAEAGRGGYART
-854 GDVEAVRVGYAR
+854 GDV
-866 GSDAE
+866 E

-893 DNAEAGRSGYAR
+893 DDAEADRGGYAR
-905 TGDGEAEAQ
+905 TGDAEAEAQ

-1063 RTGMNDSVDAAR
+1063 RTGMNDSVGAAR
-1075 VKRAPGTYAPSSD
+1075 VKRVPGTYAPSSN
-1088 PVIATNVIKPIPQE
+1088 PVIPTSVIKPIPQE

-1169 ALVAEAEGTSST
+1169 ALVAEAEETSST

-1196 STSDAVTTKNL
+1196 STSAAVTTENPFKTQISDAVTTGNP
-1207 GVPQISD
+1207 GETQISD
-1214 TVALENPGK
+1214 AVTTENPFE
-1223 TQISAAVALGNPGET
+1223 TQISDAVATKNPGET

-1244 ATENPGETQR
+1244 ATGNPGETLI
-1254 SDAVAT
+1254 SAAVAA
-1260 KNPGETQT
+1260 KNPGE
-1268 SDAVAMGN
+1268 
-1276 RSKRQISD
+1276 
-1284 AVAIEN
+1284 
-1290 RGELTSQPK
+1290 LTNQQKP
-1299 LRIRERKK
+1299 RVRERKK
-1307 LSGATIDRKL
+1307 LSGAIIDRKL
-1317 AGLGYLELNECSFTG
+1317 AELGYLELSEFSFTG

-1345 AAGIVLGTRRS
+1345 AAGIALGTRTS
-1356 QGGVDYPTAY
+1356 QGGVDYPTTY
-1366 FSATAASW
+1366 FSAAAASW

>member
-1 MAAACPAVDD
+1 
-11 VPSSPPLPKKSQHMT
+11 MT

-52 PVGSLRLDCYRRL
+52 PVGSLRLDYYRQL
-65 VKQLPGIIL
+65 VKQFPGITL
-74 IISSFKER
+74 IISSYKER
-82 MEKEIAMLE
+82 MEKEIDILE
-91 QDGIPAAMLHSGTT
+91 KDGIPAAMLHSGLS
-105 DYVMAAQRE
+105 DYAMAAQLE
-114 RVRRHHFRILFV
+114 RIRRRHFQVLFV
-126 SPGLLEKSEIRSF
+126 SPGLLEDPKMRSF
-139 LVSRA
+139 LVFKTT
-144 SISLIVIDEAQIC
+144 ISLIVIDEAQIC

-168 HAIPLLLKDLER
+168 HSIPLLLKDL
-180 HAAVRQASEEP
+180 
-191 TMPYRGAASGTSI
+191 
-204 EGSPETASSSAVHIE
+204 
-219 ASERRKFTAS
+219 ERRKFTAS

-241 TRQVEQDIRHFF
+241 TRQVEQDIRHSF

-349 TSCGRHPNA
+349 TSGSRHPNA
-358 RMTDAHAFCAGTA
+358 RMTDAHAFCASTA

-382 PNARMTDARAFCAGV
+382 PNARMTDARTFCAGV

-403 IQRPSTHHAETHAA
+403 IQRPSTHDAETHAA

-426 PFLELERSDVRF
+426 PFLELDRSDVRF

-492 YPEAIAQVKRQLEA
+492 YPEAVAQVKRQLEA

-542 GAPPDSPSQRPAG
+542 GAPPDSPSQRAAG
-555 SSAPG
+555 SSATG
-560 QVSIGA
+560 HAAIGA

-575 AGSSAPGQVSISAPA
+575 AGRSAPGQVSISAPA

-759 VGRKIRLWKAG
+759 VERKIRLWKAG
-770 EKPYHFDYDAHT
+770 EKPYHFDYDAHA
-782 KCTGRIMAMRKVE
+782 KRTGRIMAMRKVE
-795 YQKTADT
+795 YQKTAAT
-802 IAAVLGQSSESS
+802 MAAVLGQSSESS

-829 SMPEYPADDRL
+829 GVPKYPADDRL

-845 CEGNASALT
+845 CEDNASALT
-854 GDVEAVRVGYAR
+854 GDGEAGSVGYAR
-866 GSDAE
+866 GSDGKTGSVGYARTSDDE
-871 AGRGGYARTIDGEA
+871 AGRGGCAWIGDNGADSAGNARTSD
-885 GRGGYART
+885 
-893 DNAEAGRSGYAR
+893 D
-905 TGDGEAEAQ
+905 EAEAQ
-914 QLRLLENA
+914 QLQLLENA

-964 MCRMLPLTR
+964 MCRTLPLTR

-982 GQRKLELHYE
+982 GQRKLALHYE

-1033 RTGMNDSADPA
+1033 RTGMNDS
-1044 RVAEFYANASEEVQ
+1044 
-1058 CTAGE
+1058 
-1063 RTGMNDSVDAAR
+1063 VDAAR
-1075 VKRAPGTYAPSSD
+1075 VKRAPGTFAPSSN
-1088 PVIATNVIKPIPQE
+1088 PVLPTSVIKPIPQE

-1169 ALVAEAEGTSST
+1169 ALVAEAEETSST
-1181 NSPIASIDVGASDSE
+1181 NRPIASIDVGASDSE
-1196 STSDAVTTKNL
+1196 STSAAVTTENPFKTQISDAVTT
-1207 GVPQISD
+1207 
-1214 TVALENPGK
+1214 
-1223 TQISAAVALGNPGET
+1223 GNPGET

-1268 SDAVAMGN
+1268 SDAVAMENPGEI
-1276 RSKRQISD
+1276 QISD
-1284 AVAIEN
+1284 AVAAKN
-1290 RGELTSQPK
+1290 PGELTSQPK
-1299 LRIRERKK
+1299 LRARERKK

-1317 AGLGYLELNECSFTG
+1317 SGLGYLELSEFSFTG
-1332 RPCQAY
+1332 RPYQAY

-1345 AAGIVLGTRRS
+1345 VAGIALGTRTS

-1366 FSATAASW
+1366 FSAAAASW

-1382 ETK
+1382 GTK

>member
-1 MAAACPAVDD
+1 
-11 VPSSPPLPKKSQHMT
+11 
-26 WAMSLASAYARI
+26 MSLASAYARI

-52 PVGSLRLDCYRRL
+52 PVGSLRLDYYRQL
-65 VKQLPGIIL
+65 VKQLPGITL
-74 IISSFKER
+74 IISSYKER
-82 MEKEIAMLE
+82 MEKEIDILE
-91 QDGIPAAMLHSGTT
+91 KDGIPAAMLHSGLS
-105 DYVMAAQRE
+105 DYAMVAQLE
-114 RVRRHHFRILFV
+114 RIRRRHFQVLFA
-126 SPGLLEKSEIRSF
+126 SPGLLEDPKMRSF
-139 LVSRA
+139 LVFKTT
-144 SISLIVIDEAQIC
+144 ISLIVIDEAQIC

-168 HAIPLLLKDLER
+168 HSIPLLLKDLER

-229 SRPPVLALTLPT
+229 YRPPVLALTLPT

-258 LLVRHAFE
+258 LIVRHAFE

-336 RAFCAGTASSDQQ
+336 RAFCAGTASSD
-349 TSCGRHPNA
+349 
-358 RMTDAHAFCAGTA
+358 
-371 SSDRQTSGSRH
+371 RQTSGSRH
-382 PNARMTDARAFCAGV
+382 PNARMTDARAFCTSAP
-397 HSSDQR
+397 SSDRR
-403 IQRPSTHHAETHAA
+403 IQRPSTHHDEAHAA

-426 PFLELERSDVRF
+426 PFLELDRSDVRF

-478 QRTKLAKVTLGYQA
+478 QRTKLEKVTLGYQA
-492 YPEAIAQVKRQLEA
+492 YPEAVAQVKRQLEA

-516 LRSFLRDYFGGAD
+516 LRSFLRDYFGGED
-529 RTSVTSQPDNVSI
+529 
-542 GAPPDSPSQRPAG
+542 
-555 SSAPG
+555 
-560 QVSIGA
+560 
-566 PLDSPSQRA
+566 
-575 AGSSAPGQVSISAPA
+575 
-590 DPSVRAAEHHC
+590 
-601 NRISMDKK
+601 
-609 KLASTGEEPVDYEVI
+609 PVDYEVI

-802 IAAVLGQSSESS
+802 MAAVLGPSSESS
-814 IETPAHASTAPGASS
+814 IETPAHASPAPGASS
-829 SMPEYPADDRL
+829 GVPKYSADDRL

-845 CEGNASALT
+845 CEDNASALT
-854 GDVEAVRVGYAR
+854 GDGEAGSVGYAR
-866 GSDAE
+866 GSDGEDGRVGCAWIGDNGADS
-871 AGRGGYARTIDGEA
+871 AGNARTSD
-885 GRGGYART
+885 
-893 DNAEAGRSGYAR
+893 D
-905 TGDGEAEAQ
+905 EAEAQ
-914 QLRLLENA
+914 QLQLLENA

-982 GQRKLELHYE
+982 GQRKLALHYE

-1019 VDMQDGTGACVTGE
+1019 VDMQDGTGACVTRE
-1033 RTGMNDSADPA
+1033 RTGMNDSTAPA

-1063 RTGMNDSVDAAR
+1063 RTGMHDSVAAAR
-1075 VKRAPGTYAPSSD
+1075 VKRAPGTFASSSN
-1088 PVIATNVIKPIPQE
+1088 PVLPMSVIKPIPQE

-1169 ALVAEAEGTSST
+1169 AFVAEAEETSST
-1181 NSPIASIDVGASDSE
+1181 NSPIASIDVGASDNG
-1196 STSDAVTTKNL
+1196 STSAAVTT
-1207 GVPQISD
+1207 
-1214 TVALENPGK
+1214 ENPF
-1223 TQISAAVALGNPGET
+1223 ET
-1238 QISDAV
+1238 
-1244 ATENPGETQR
+1244 
-1254 SDAVAT
+1254 
-1260 KNPGETQT
+1260 
-1268 SDAVAMGN
+1268 
-1276 RSKRQISD
+1276 QISD

-1299 LRIRERKK
+1299 LRARERKK

-1317 AGLGYLELNECSFTG
+1317 AGLGYLELSEFSFTG
-1332 RPCQAY
+1332 RPYQAY

-1345 AAGIVLGTRRS
+1345 AAGIALGTRRS

-1366 FSATAASW
+1366 FSAAAASW

>member
-1 MAAACPAVDD
+1 MAAVCPAVDD
-11 VPSSPPLPKKSQHMT
+11 VPSSPPPPKKPQHMT

-52 PVGSLRLDCYRRL
+52 PVGPLRLDCYRQL
-65 VKQLPGIIL
+65 VKKLPGITL
-74 IISSFKER
+74 IISSYKER
-82 MEKEIAMLE
+82 MEKEIDILE
-91 QDGIPAAMLHSGTT
+91 KDEIPAAMLHSGLS
-105 DYVMAAQRE
+105 DYATAVQLE
-114 RVRRHHFRILFV
+114 RIRRHHFRILYI
-126 SPGLLEKSEIRSF
+126 SPGLLENPTIRSF
-139 LVSRA
+139 LVLYTT
-144 SISLIVIDEAQIC
+144 ISLIVIDEAQIC

-168 HAIPLLLKDLER
+168 HSIPLLLKDLER
-180 HAAVRQASEEP
+180 HATVRQASEEAILSD
-191 TMPYRGAASGTSI
+191 RDVASDGASI
-204 EGSPETASSSAVHIE
+204 EGSRATAVSSAVQIE

-229 SRPPVLALTLPT
+229 SRPPVLAMTLST
-241 TRQVEQDIRHFF
+241 TRQVEQDIGHFF

-278 RKAPFL
+278 SKAPFL

-336 RAFCAGTASSDQQ
+336 RAFCAGTASSD
-349 TSCGRHPNA
+349 
-358 RMTDAHAFCAGTA
+358 
-371 SSDRQTSGSRH
+371 RQTAVRRH
-382 PNARMTDARAFCAGV
+382 SDTRMTDARTFCAGAP
-397 HSSDQR
+397 SSERR
-403 IQRPSTHHAETHAA
+403 IQRPSTHHDEAHAG

-426 PFLELERSDVRF
+426 PFLELDRSDVRF
-438 VLHYTMPES
+438 VMHYTMPES

-478 QRTKLAKVTLGYQA
+478 QRTKLEKVTLGYQA
-492 YPEAIAQVKRQLEA
+492 YPEAVAQVKRQLEA

-529 RTSVTSQPDNVSI
+529 GTSVALQPDNAAI
-542 GAPPDSPSQRPAG
+542 GAPPVLPSQA
-555 SSAPG
+555 
-560 QVSIGA
+560 
-566 PLDSPSQRA
+566 A
-575 AGSSAPGQVSISAPA
+575 AGSSATGHAAIGAASDS
-590 DPSVRAAEHHC
+590 SVRTAEHHC
-601 NRISMDKK
+601 NRISMDEK
-609 KLASTGEEPVDYEVI
+609 KLASTCEEPVDYEVI
-624 TLPSRNRVLTS
+624 TLPSRNRVLRS

-645 TIRQSGHYPKN
+645 TIRQSGRYPEN
-656 RVQKVSMQ
+656 RIQKVTMQ

-759 VGRKIRLWKAG
+759 IGRKIRLWKAG
-770 EKPYHFDYDAHT
+770 EKPYHFDYDAHA

-795 YQKTADT
+795 YHKTAYMMS
-802 IAAVLGQSSESS
+802 ALLGQSFESL
-814 IETPAHASTAPGASS
+814 IETLAHASTAPGPLSS
-829 SMPEYPADDRL
+829 VPEYPADDRL
-840 PATTP
+840 PAATP
-845 CEGNASALT
+845 CEGNAST
-854 GDVEAVRVGYAR
+854 RIGDGEAGSVGYAR
-866 GSDAE
+866 TSDAE
-871 AGRGGYARTIDGEA
+871 AGRGGYART
-885 GRGGYART
+885 
-893 DNAEAGRSGYAR
+893 S
-905 TGDGEAEAQ
+905 DGEAEAQ

-931 THLLGNLKALRKRL
+931 TQLLGNLKALRKRL

-950 VQAYLIFTDKSLVE
+950 VQAYQIFTDKSLVE

-973 EEFARVYGV
+973 EEFARIYGV
-982 GQRKLELHYE
+982 GQRKLALHYE

-1004 AYVADFYENVSEEMQ
+1004 AYVADFYENVSEEIQ
-1019 VDMQDGTGACVTGE
+1019 QDLQQGLQDGTEACVT
-1033 RTGMNDSADPA
+1033 TGFAADAA
-1044 RVAEFYANASEEVQ
+1044 RVADFYENASEEVP
-1058 CTAGE
+1058 CVPD
-1063 RTGMNDSVDAAR
+1063 NSVDAAR
-1075 VKRAPGTYAPSSD
+1075 VKRAPGTYAPSSN
-1088 PVIATNVIKPIPQE
+1088 PVIPTSVIKPIPQE

-1133 RKQVK
+1133 RKQGK

-1164 AALLN
+1164 AVLLN
-1169 ALVAEAEGTSST
+1169 ALVATAEETSFT
-1181 NSPIASIDVGASDSE
+1181 NSRIASIDVGASDSE
-1196 STSDAVTTKNL
+1196 STSDAVATENL
-1207 GVPQISD
+1207 V
-1214 TVALENPGK
+1214 
-1223 TQISAAVALGNPGET
+1223 ET

-1244 ATENPGETQR
+1244 AVENRSEIQI
-1254 SDAVAT
+1254 SDAVAA
-1260 KNPGETQT
+1260 KNPGETQI
-1268 SDAVAMGN
+1268 SAAVAMGN
-1276 RSKRQISD
+1276 PD
-1284 AVAIEN
+1284 
-1290 RGELTSQPK
+1290 ELTNQQKP
-1299 LRIRERKK
+1299 RVRERKK

-1317 AGLGYLELNECSFTG
+1317 AELGYLELNECSFTG
-1332 RPCQAY
+1332 RPYQAY

-1366 FSATAASW
+1366 FSAAAASW

>member
-1 MAAACPAVDD
+1 MAAACPTVDD
-11 VPSSPPLPKKSQHMT
+11 VPSSPPPPKKPQHMT
-26 WAMSLASAYARI
+26 WAMSLASAYVRI
-38 FSALESGRDVLAMP
+38 FSALMGGRDVLAMP
-52 PVGSLRLDCYRRL
+52 PVGSLRLDCYRQL
-65 VKQLPGIIL
+65 VKQLPGITL
-74 IISSFKER
+74 IISSYRER
-82 MEKEIAMLE
+82 MEKEIDILE
-91 QDGIPAAMLHSGTT
+91 KDGIPAAMLHSGLS
-105 DYVMAAQRE
+105 DYAMAAQLE
-114 RVRRHHFRILFV
+114 RIRRRHFQVLFA
-126 SPGLLEKSEIRSF
+126 SPGLLEDPKMRSF
-139 LVSRA
+139 LVVKTT
-144 SISLIVIDEAQIC
+144 ISLIVIDEAQIC

-168 HAIPLLLKDLER
+168 HSIPLLLKDLER
-180 HAAVRQASEEP
+180 HASVRQAQEDS
-191 TMPYRGAASGTSI
+191 TMSYRDAASDGASI
-204 EGSPETASSSAVHIE
+204 EESRATASSSAVHIE

-241 TRQVEQDIRHFF
+241 TRQMEQDIGHFF

-336 RAFCAGTASSDQQ
+336 RAFCAS
-349 TSCGRHPNA
+349 
-358 RMTDAHAFCAGTA
+358 TA
-371 SSDRQTSGSRH
+371 SSDRQTAVCQHSD
-382 PNARMTDARAFCAGV
+382 ARMTGARTFCAGV

-403 IQRPSTHHAETHAA
+403 IQRPSTHDNEAHAA

-426 PFLELERSDVRF
+426 PFLELDRSDVRF

-478 QRTKLAKVTLGYQA
+478 QRTKLEKVTLGYQA
-492 YPEAIAQVKRQLEA
+492 YPEAVAQVKRQLEA

-516 LRSFLRDYFGGAD
+516 LRSFLRDYFGGED
-529 RTSVTSQPDNVSI
+529 
-542 GAPPDSPSQRPAG
+542 
-555 SSAPG
+555 
-560 QVSIGA
+560 
-566 PLDSPSQRA
+566 
-575 AGSSAPGQVSISAPA
+575 
-590 DPSVRAAEHHC
+590 
-601 NRISMDKK
+601 
-609 KLASTGEEPVDYEVI
+609 PVDYEVI

-664 LKRAEKQ
+664 LKRAKKQ

-770 EKPYHFDYDAHT
+770 EKPYHFDYDAHA
-782 KCTGRIMAMRKVE
+782 KRTGRIMAMRKVE
-795 YQKTADT
+795 YQKTAAT
-802 IAAVLGQSSESS
+802 MAAVLGQSSESS

-829 SMPEYPADDRL
+829 GVPKYPADDRL

-845 CEGNASALT
+845 CEDNASALT
-854 GDVEAVRVGYAR
+854 G
-866 GSDAE
+866 
-871 AGRGGYARTIDGEA
+871 DGEA

-893 DNAEAGRSGYAR
+893 D
-905 TGDGEAEAQ
+905 DGEVKAE

-973 EEFARVYGV
+973 EEFARIYGV

-1019 VDMQDGTGACVTGE
+1019 VDMQDGTGACVTRE
-1033 RTGMNDSADPA
+1033 RTGMNDSAAPA

-1063 RTGMNDSVDAAR
+1063 RTGMNDSVDATR
-1075 VKRAPGTYAPSSD
+1075 VKRVPGTYAPSSD
-1088 PVIATNVIKPIPQE
+1088 PVIATSVIKPIPQE
-1102 RSESQRNPKYR
+1102 RSESKRNPKYR

-1169 ALVAEAEGTSST
+1169 ALVAEAEENAST
-1181 NSPIASIDVGASDSE
+1181 NSRIASIEGGASDRE
-1196 STSDAVTTKNL
+1196 STSAAVTT
-1207 GVPQISD
+1207 
-1214 TVALENPGK
+1214 ENPFK
-1223 TQISAAVALGNPGET
+1223 T

-1244 ATENPGETQR
+1244 TTGNPGETQR

-1268 SDAVAMGN
+1268 SDAVAMENPGEI
-1276 RSKRQISD
+1276 QISD
-1284 AVAIEN
+1284 AVAAKN
-1290 RGELTSQPK
+1290 PGELTNQQKP
-1299 LRIRERKK
+1299 RVRERKK

-1317 AGLGYLELNECSFTG
+1317 AELGYLELSEFSFTG

-1345 AAGIVLGTRRS
+1345 VAGIALGTRTS

-1366 FSATAASW
+1366 FSAAAASW

-1382 ETK
+1382 GTK

>member
-11 VPSSPPLPKKSQHMT
+11 VPSSAPPPKKPQHMT
-26 WAMSLASAYARI
+26 WAMSLASAYTRI
-38 FSALESGRDVLAMP
+38 FSALMGGRDVLAMP
-52 PVGSLRLDCYRRL
+52 PVGPLRLDCYRQL
-65 VKQLPGIIL
+65 VKQLPGITL
-74 IISSFKER
+74 IISSYNER
-82 MEKEIAMLE
+82 MEKEIDILE
-91 QDGIPAAMLHSGTT
+91 KDGISAAMLHSGLS
-105 DYVMAAQRE
+105 DYAMAAQLE
-114 RVRRHHFRILFV
+114 RIRRRHFRILYI
-126 SPGLLEKSEIRSF
+126 SPGLLESPTIRSF
-139 LVSRA
+139 LVLYTT
-144 SISLIVIDEAQIC
+144 ISLIVIDEAQIC

-168 HAIPLLLKDLER
+168 HSIPLLLKDLER
-180 HAAVRQASEEP
+180 YA
-191 TMPYRGAASGTSI
+191 
-204 EGSPETASSSAVHIE
+204 
-219 ASERRKFTAS
+219 AS
-229 SRPPVLALTLPT
+229 SRPPVLALTLST
-241 TRQVEQDIRHFF
+241 TRQVEQDIGHFF

-336 RAFCAGTASSDQQ
+336 
-349 TSCGRHPNA
+349 
-358 RMTDAHAFCAGTA
+358 HAFCAATA
-371 SSDRQTSGSRH
+371 SSDRQTAVRRH
-382 PNARMTDARAFCAGV
+382 SDARMTDARTFCAGV

-403 IQRPSTHHAETHAA
+403 IQRPSTHDAG

-426 PFLELERSDVRF
+426 PFLELDRSDVRF

-478 QRTKLAKVTLGYQA
+478 QRTKLEKVTLGYQA
-492 YPEAIAQVKRQLEA
+492 YPEAVAQVKRQLEA

-529 RTSVTSQPDNVSI
+529 GTSVTSQPDNVSI
-542 GAPPDSPSQRPAG
+542 DAPPDF
-555 SSAPG
+555 
-560 QVSIGA
+560 
-566 PLDSPSQRA
+566 PLQAA
-575 AGSSAPGQVSISAPA
+575 AGSSVAGHASVGAPSDS
-590 DPSVRAAEHHC
+590 SVRAAEHHC
-601 NRISMDKK
+601 NRISMDEKK
-609 KLASTGEEPVDYEVI
+609 QASTGEEPVDYEVI
-624 TLPSRNRVLTS
+624 TLPSRNRVLRS

-645 TIRQSGHYPKN
+645 TIRQSGRYPEN
-656 RVQKVSMQ
+656 RIQKVTMQ

-703 GIRVQRFRAFSIP
+703 GIRVQHFRAFSIP

-759 VGRKIRLWKAG
+759 IGRKIRLWKAG
-770 EKPYHFDYDAHT
+770 EKPYHFDYDAHA

-802 IAAVLGQSSESS
+802 MAAALGQSSESS
-814 IETPAHASTAPGASS
+814 IETSAHALTAPGSS
-829 SMPEYPADDRL
+829 SSVPEYPADDRL
-840 PATTP
+840 PAATP
-845 CEGNASALT
+845 CEGNASART
-854 GDVEAVRVGYAR
+854 G
-866 GSDAE
+866 
-871 AGRGGYARTIDGEA
+871 DGEA

-893 DNAEAGRSGYAR
+893 SDGEAGRGGYAR

-950 VQAYLIFTDKSLVE
+950 VQAYQIFTDKSLVE

-973 EEFARVYGV
+973 EEFARIYGV
-982 GQRKLELHYE
+982 GQRKLALHYE

-1004 AYVADFYENVSEEMQ
+1004 AYVADFYENVSEEIQ
-1019 VDMQDGTGACVTGE
+1019 QDLQDGTEACVT
-1033 RTGMNDSADPA
+1033 TGFAADAA
-1044 RVAEFYANASEEVQ
+1044 RVADFYENASEEVP
-1058 CTAGE
+1058 CVS
-1063 RTGMNDSVDAAR
+1063 NNSVDAAR
-1075 VKRAPGTYAPSSD
+1075 VKRAPGTYAPSSN
-1088 PVIATNVIKPIPQE
+1088 PVIPTSVIKPIPQE

-1169 ALVAEAEGTSST
+1169 ALVATAEETSST
-1181 NSPIASIDVGASDSE
+1181 NSRIASIEVGASDSE

-1207 GVPQISD
+1207 V
-1214 TVALENPGK
+1214 
-1223 TQISAAVALGNPGET
+1223 ET

-1244 ATENPGETQR
+1244 ATENPGE
-1254 SDAVAT
+1254 
-1260 KNPGETQT
+1260 
-1268 SDAVAMGN
+1268 
-1276 RSKRQISD
+1276 
-1284 AVAIEN
+1284 
-1290 RGELTSQPK
+1290 LTSQPK
-1299 LRIRERKK
+1299 LRARERKK

-1317 AGLGYLELNECSFTG
+1317 AELGYLELNECSFTG
-1332 RPCQAY
+1332 RPRQAY

-1366 FSATAASW
+1366 FSAAAASW

-1382 ETK
+1382 GTK

>member
-11 VPSSPPLPKKSQHMT
+11 VQSSLPPPKKPQHMT

-52 PVGSLRLDCYRRL
+52 PVGSLRLDCYRQL
-65 VKQLPGIIL
+65 VKQLTGITL
-74 IISSFKER
+74 IISSYKER
-82 MEKEIAMLE
+82 MEKEIDILE
-91 QDGIPAAMLHSGTT
+91 KDGIPAAMLHSGLS
-105 DYVMAAQRE
+105 DYAMAAQLE
-114 RVRRHHFRILFV
+114 RIRRRHFQVLFA
-126 SPGLLEKSEIRSF
+126 SPGLLEDPKMRSF
-139 LVSRA
+139 LVFKTT
-144 SISLIVIDEAQIC
+144 ISLIVIDEAQIC

-168 HAIPLLLKDLER
+168 HSIPLLLKDLER
-180 HAAVRQASEEP
+180 HA
-191 TMPYRGAASGTSI
+191 
-204 EGSPETASSSAVHIE
+204 
-219 ASERRKFTAS
+219 AS

-241 TRQVEQDIRHFF
+241 TRQMEQDIGHFF

-336 RAFCAGTASSDQQ
+336 RAFCAGA
-349 TSCGRHPNA
+349 P
-358 RMTDAHAFCAGTA
+358 
-371 SSDRQTSGSRH
+371 SSDR
-382 PNARMTDARAFCAGV
+382 
-397 HSSDQR
+397 R
-403 IQRPSTHHAETHAA
+403 IQRPSTHDAEAHAG

-426 PFLELERSDVRF
+426 PFLELDRSDVRF

-478 QRTKLAKVTLGYQA
+478 QRTKLEKVTLGYPA
-492 YPEAIAQVKRQLEA
+492 YPEAVAQVKRQLEA

-516 LRSFLRDYFGGAD
+516 LRSFLRDYFGGED
-529 RTSVTSQPDNVSI
+529 
-542 GAPPDSPSQRPAG
+542 
-555 SSAPG
+555 
-560 QVSIGA
+560 
-566 PLDSPSQRA
+566 
-575 AGSSAPGQVSISAPA
+575 
-590 DPSVRAAEHHC
+590 
-601 NRISMDKK
+601 
-609 KLASTGEEPVDYEVI
+609 PVDYEVI

-795 YQKTADT
+795 YQKTAAT
-802 IAAVLGQSSESS
+802 MAAVLGQSSKSS

-829 SMPEYPADDRL
+829 SVPESPADDRL

-845 CEGNASALT
+845 CEGNAS
-854 GDVEAVRVGYAR
+854 VRTSDGKAGRGGYAR
-866 GSDAE
+866 GSDDEAGSVGYARTDDAE
-871 AGRGGYARTIDGEA
+871 AGRGGYART
-885 GRGGYART
+885 
-893 DNAEAGRSGYAR
+893 S
-905 TGDGEAEAQ
+905 DGEAEAQ

-973 EEFARVYGV
+973 EEFARIYGV

-1033 RTGMNDSADPA
+1033 RTGMNDSADPV

-1075 VKRAPGTYAPSSD
+1075 VKRAPGTYAPSSN
-1088 PVIATNVIKPIPQE
+1088 PVIPTSVIKPIPQE

-1169 ALVAEAEGTSST
+1169 ALVAEAEEISST
-1181 NSPIASIDVGASDSE
+1181 NSPIASIDVGVSDNG
-1196 STSDAVTTKNL
+1196 STSA
-1207 GVPQISD
+1207 
-1214 TVALENPGK
+1214 
-1223 TQISAAVALGNPGET
+1223 
-1238 QISDAV
+1238 AV
-1244 ATENPGETQR
+1244 ATENPGETQT
-1254 SDAVAT
+1254 SNAVAME
-1260 KNPGETQT
+1260 NPGEI
-1268 SDAVAMGN
+1268 
-1276 RSKRQISD
+1276 QISD
-1284 AVAIEN
+1284 AVAAKN
-1290 RGELTSQPK
+1290 PGELTNQPK
-1299 LRIRERKK
+1299 LRVRERKK
-1307 LSGATIDRKL
+1307 LSGATINRKL
-1317 AGLGYLELNECSFTG
+1317 AELGYLKLSEYRFNG
-1332 RPCQAY
+1332 RPHQTF

-1345 AAGIVLGTRRS
+1345 AAGIVLGTRKS

-1366 FSATAASW
+1366 FSAAAASW

>member
-1 MAAACPAVDD
+1 
-11 VPSSPPLPKKSQHMT
+11 
-26 WAMSLASAYARI
+26 MSLASAYARI

-52 PVGSLRLDCYRRL
+52 PVGSLRLDCYRQL
-65 VKQLPGIIL
+65 VKQLTGITL
-74 IISSFKER
+74 IISSYKER
-82 MEKEIAMLE
+82 MEKEIDILE
-91 QDGIPAAMLHSGTT
+91 KDGIPAAMLHSGLS
-105 DYVMAAQRE
+105 DYAMAAQLE
-114 RVRRHHFRILFV
+114 RIRRRHFQVLFA
-126 SPGLLEKSEIRSF
+126 SPGLLEDPKMRSF
-139 LVSRA
+139 LVFKTT
-144 SISLIVIDEAQIC
+144 ISLIVIDEAQIC

-168 HAIPLLLKDLER
+168 HSIPLLLKDLER
-180 HAAVRQASEEP
+180 HA
-191 TMPYRGAASGTSI
+191 
-204 EGSPETASSSAVHIE
+204 
-219 ASERRKFTAS
+219 AS

-241 TRQVEQDIRHFF
+241 TRQMEQDIGHFF

-258 LLVRHAFE
+258 LLVRHSFE

-336 RAFCAGTASSDQQ
+336 RAFCAGA
-349 TSCGRHPNA
+349 P
-358 RMTDAHAFCAGTA
+358 
-371 SSDRQTSGSRH
+371 SSDR
-382 PNARMTDARAFCAGV
+382 
-397 HSSDQR
+397 R
-403 IQRPSTHHAETHAA
+403 IQRPSTHDAEAHAG

-426 PFLELERSDVRF
+426 PFLELDRSDVRF

-478 QRTKLAKVTLGYQA
+478 QRTKLEKVTLGYQA
-492 YPEAIAQVKRQLEA
+492 YPEAVAQVKRQLEA

-516 LRSFLRDYFGGAD
+516 LRSFLRDYFGGED
-529 RTSVTSQPDNVSI
+529 
-542 GAPPDSPSQRPAG
+542 
-555 SSAPG
+555 
-560 QVSIGA
+560 
-566 PLDSPSQRA
+566 
-575 AGSSAPGQVSISAPA
+575 
-590 DPSVRAAEHHC
+590 
-601 NRISMDKK
+601 
-609 KLASTGEEPVDYEVI
+609 PVDYEVI

-770 EKPYHFDYDAHT
+770 EKPYHFDYDEHT

-795 YQKTADT
+795 YQKTAAT
-802 IAAVLGQSSESS
+802 MAAVLGQSSKSS

-829 SMPEYPADDRL
+829 SVPESPADDRL

-845 CEGNASALT
+845 CEGNAS
-854 GDVEAVRVGYAR
+854 VRTNDGKAGRGGYAR
-866 GSDAE
+866 GSDDEAGSVGYARTDDAE
-871 AGRGGYARTIDGEA
+871 AGRGGYART
-885 GRGGYART
+885 
-893 DNAEAGRSGYAR
+893 S
-905 TGDGEAEAQ
+905 DGEAEAQ

-973 EEFARVYGV
+973 EEFARIYGV

-992 AFTDEIRKALDP
+992 AFIDEIRKALDP

-1033 RTGMNDSADPA
+1033 RTGMNDSADPV

-1075 VKRAPGTYAPSSD
+1075 VKRAPGTYAPSSN
-1088 PVIATNVIKPIPQE
+1088 PVIPTSVIKPIPQE

-1169 ALVAEAEGTSST
+1169 ALVAEAEEISST
-1181 NSPIASIDVGASDSE
+1181 NSPIASIDVGVSDNG
-1196 STSDAVTTKNL
+1196 STSAAVTTENPFETQISDAVATGNPFET
-1207 GVPQISD
+1207 QISD
-1214 TVALENPGK
+1214 AVATKNPFE
-1223 TQISAAVALGNPGET
+1223 TQISAEVAIENPGET

-1244 ATENPGETQR
+1244 ATENPGETQT
-1254 SDAVAT
+1254 SNAVAME
-1260 KNPGETQT
+1260 NPGEI
-1268 SDAVAMGN
+1268 
-1276 RSKRQISD
+1276 QISD
-1284 AVAIEN
+1284 AVAAKN
-1290 RGELTSQPK
+1290 PGELTNQQKP
-1299 LRIRERKK
+1299 RVRERKK
-1307 LSGATIDRKL
+1307 LSGATINRKL
-1317 AGLGYLELNECSFTG
+1317 AELGYLKLSEYRFNG
-1332 RPCQAY
+1332 RPHQTF

-1345 AAGIVLGTRRS
+1345 AAGIVLGTRKS

-1366 FSATAASW
+1366 FSAAAASW

>member
-11 VPSSPPLPKKSQHMT
+11 VPSSLPPPKKPQHMT

-52 PVGSLRLDCYRRL
+52 PVGSLRLDCYRQL
-65 VKQLPGIIL
+65 VKQLTGITL
-74 IISSFKER
+74 IISSYKER
-82 MEKEIAMLE
+82 MEKEIDILE
-91 QDGIPAAMLHSGTT
+91 KDGIPAAMLHSGLS
-105 DYVMAAQRE
+105 DYAMAAQLE
-114 RVRRHHFRILFV
+114 RIRRRHFQVLFA
-126 SPGLLEKSEIRSF
+126 SPGLLEDPKMRSF
-139 LVSRA
+139 LVFKTT
-144 SISLIVIDEAQIC
+144 ISLIVIDEAQIC

-168 HAIPLLLKDLER
+168 HSIPLLLKDLER
-180 HAAVRQASEEP
+180 HA
-191 TMPYRGAASGTSI
+191 
-204 EGSPETASSSAVHIE
+204 
-219 ASERRKFTAS
+219 AS

-241 TRQVEQDIRHFF
+241 TRQMEQDIGHFF

-258 LLVRHAFE
+258 LLVRHSFE

-336 RAFCAGTASSDQQ
+336 RAFCAGA
-349 TSCGRHPNA
+349 P
-358 RMTDAHAFCAGTA
+358 
-371 SSDRQTSGSRH
+371 SSDR
-382 PNARMTDARAFCAGV
+382 
-397 HSSDQR
+397 R
-403 IQRPSTHHAETHAA
+403 IQRPSTHDAEAHAG

-426 PFLELERSDVRF
+426 PFLELDRSDVRF

-478 QRTKLAKVTLGYQA
+478 QRTKLEKVTLGYQA
-492 YPEAIAQVKRQLEA
+492 YPEAVAQVKRQLEA

-516 LRSFLRDYFGGAD
+516 LRSFLRDYFGGED
-529 RTSVTSQPDNVSI
+529 
-542 GAPPDSPSQRPAG
+542 
-555 SSAPG
+555 
-560 QVSIGA
+560 
-566 PLDSPSQRA
+566 
-575 AGSSAPGQVSISAPA
+575 
-590 DPSVRAAEHHC
+590 
-601 NRISMDKK
+601 
-609 KLASTGEEPVDYEVI
+609 PVDYEVI

-795 YQKTADT
+795 YQKTAAT
-802 IAAVLGQSSESS
+802 MAAVLGQSSKSS

-829 SMPEYPADDRL
+829 SVPESPADDRL

-845 CEGNASALT
+845 CEGNAS
-854 GDVEAVRVGYAR
+854 VRTNDGKAGRGGYAR
-866 GSDAE
+866 GSDDEAGSVGYARTDDAE
-871 AGRGGYARTIDGEA
+871 AGRGGYARTGDG
-885 GRGGYART
+885 
-893 DNAEAGRSGYAR
+893 EAGRSGYAR
-905 TGDGEAEAQ
+905 TSDGEAEAQ

-973 EEFARVYGV
+973 EEFARIYGV

-992 AFTDEIRKALDP
+992 AFIDEIRKALDP

-1033 RTGMNDSADPA
+1033 RTGMNDSADPV

-1075 VKRAPGTYAPSSD
+1075 VKRAPGTYAPCSN
-1088 PVIATNVIKPIPQE
+1088 PVIPTSVIKPIPQE

-1169 ALVAEAEGTSST
+1169 ALVAEAEEISST
-1181 NSPIASIDVGASDSE
+1181 NSPIASIDVGVSDNG
-1196 STSDAVTTKNL
+1196 STSAAVTTENPFETQISDAVATKN
-1207 GVPQISD
+1207 PF
-1214 TVALENPGK
+1214 E
-1223 TQISAAVALGNPGET
+1223 TQISAEVAIENPGET

-1244 ATENPGETQR
+1244 ATENPGETQT
-1254 SDAVAT
+1254 SNAVAME
-1260 KNPGETQT
+1260 NPGEI
-1268 SDAVAMGN
+1268 
-1276 RSKRQISD
+1276 QISD
-1284 AVAIEN
+1284 AVAAKN
-1290 RGELTSQPK
+1290 PGELTNQQKP
-1299 LRIRERKK
+1299 RVRERKK
-1307 LSGATIDRKL
+1307 LSGATINRKL
-1317 AGLGYLELNECSFTG
+1317 AELGYLKLSEYRFNG
-1332 RPCQAY
+1332 RPHQTF

-1345 AAGIVLGTRRS
+1345 AAGIVLGTRKS

-1366 FSATAASW
+1366 FSAAAASW

>member
-1 MAAACPAVDD
+1 MDE
-11 VPSSPPLPKKSQHMT
+11 KKQ
-26 WAMSLASAYARI
+26 
-38 FSALESGRDVLAMP
+38 
-52 PVGSLRLDCYRRL
+52 
-65 VKQLPGIIL
+65 
-74 IISSFKER
+74 
-82 MEKEIAMLE
+82 
-91 QDGIPAAMLHSGTT
+91 
-105 DYVMAAQRE
+105 
-114 RVRRHHFRILFV
+114 
-126 SPGLLEKSEIRSF
+126 
-139 LVSRA
+139 
-144 SISLIVIDEAQIC
+144 
-157 SIHAP
+157 
-162 HFQPLY
+162 
-168 HAIPLLLKDLER
+168 
-180 HAAVRQASEEP
+180 
-191 TMPYRGAASGTSI
+191 
-204 EGSPETASSSAVHIE
+204 
-219 ASERRKFTAS
+219 
-229 SRPPVLALTLPT
+229 
-241 TRQVEQDIRHFF
+241 
-253 SLQHP
+253 
-258 LLVRHAFE
+258 
-266 CPNLFLS
+266 
-273 VHRPQ
+273 
-278 RKAPFL
+278 
-284 LDFLR
+284 
-289 RHEDEAGIIYCT
+289 
-301 EHRLTEHIAQL
+301 
-312 LNRSGFPALSYHA
+312 
-325 GLTREERMANA
+325 
-336 RAFCAGTASSDQQ
+336 
-349 TSCGRHPNA
+349 
-358 RMTDAHAFCAGTA
+358 
-371 SSDRQTSGSRH
+371 
-382 PNARMTDARAFCAGV
+382 
-397 HSSDQR
+397 
-403 IQRPSTHHAETHAA
+403 
-417 ARILVVTPD
+417 
-426 PFLELERSDVRF
+426 
-438 VLHYTMPES
+438 
-447 LERYYQEL
+447 
-455 VHAGRDGLPAEC
+455 
-467 ILLANERDFEL
+467 
-478 QRTKLAKVTLGYQA
+478 
-492 YPEAIAQVKRQLEA
+492 
-506 MRRYAMTHQC
+506 
-516 LRSFLRDYFGGAD
+516 
-529 RTSVTSQPDNVSI
+529 
-542 GAPPDSPSQRPAG
+542 
-555 SSAPG
+555 
-560 QVSIGA
+560 
-566 PLDSPSQRA
+566 
-575 AGSSAPGQVSISAPA
+575 
-590 DPSVRAAEHHC
+590 
-601 NRISMDKK
+601 
-609 KLASTGEEPVDYEVI
+609 ASTGEEPVDYEVI

-645 TIRQSGHYPKN
+645 TIRQSGHYPEN

-664 LKRAEKQ
+664 LKRAKTQ

-795 YQKTADT
+795 YQKTAAT
-802 IAAVLGQSSESS
+802 MAAVLGQSSESS

-829 SMPEYPADDRL
+829 GVPKYPADDRL

-845 CEGNASALT
+845 CEDNASALT
-854 GDVEAVRVGYAR
+854 G
-866 GSDAE
+866 
-871 AGRGGYARTIDGEA
+871 DGEA
-885 GRGGYART
+885 GRGGYARGSE
-893 DNAEAGRSGYAR
+893 AEAGRVGYAR
-905 TGDGEAEAQ
+905 TSDDEAEAQ
-914 QLRLLENA
+914 QLQLLENA

-992 AFTDEIRKALDP
+992 AFTDEIRKALAP

-1019 VDMQDGTGACVTGE
+1019 VDMQDGTGACVTRE
-1033 RTGMNDSADPA
+1033 RTGMNDSA
-1044 RVAEFYANASEEVQ
+1044 
-1058 CTAGE
+1058 
-1063 RTGMNDSVDAAR
+1063 DAAR
-1075 VKRAPGTYAPSSD
+1075 VKRAPGTFAPSSN
-1088 PVIATNVIKPIPQE
+1088 PVLPTSVIKPIPQE

-1169 ALVAEAEGTSST
+1169 ALVAEAEETSSM
-1181 NSPIASIDVGASDSE
+1181 NSPIASIAVGASDNE
-1196 STSDAVTTKNL
+1196 STSAAVATENPFETQISDAVTT
-1207 GVPQISD
+1207 
-1214 TVALENPGK
+1214 
-1223 TQISAAVALGNPGET
+1223 GNPGET

-1244 ATENPGETQR
+1244 ATKNPGETQI
-1254 SDAVAT
+1254 SAEVAT
-1260 KNPGETQT
+1260 KNPGEAQI
-1268 SDAVAMGN
+1268 SDVVAMGN
-1276 RSKRQISD
+1276 RSETQISD

-1317 AGLGYLELNECSFTG
+1317 AGLGYLELSEFSFTG
-1332 RPCQAY
+1332 RPCQVY
-1338 LPTTKGE
+1338 LPTIKGE
-1345 AAGIVLGTRRS
+1345 AAGIALGTRRS

-1366 FSATAASW
+1366 FSAAAASW

>member
-11 VPSSPPLPKKSQHMT
+11 VPSSLPPPKKPQHMT

-52 PVGSLRLDCYRRL
+52 PVGSLRLDCYRQL
-65 VKQLPGIIL
+65 VKQLTGITL
-74 IISSFKER
+74 IISSYKER
-82 MEKEIAMLE
+82 MEKEIDILE
-91 QDGIPAAMLHSGTT
+91 KEGIPAAMLHSGLS
-105 DYVMAAQRE
+105 DYAMAAQLE
-114 RVRRHHFRILFV
+114 RIRRRHFQVLFA
-126 SPGLLEKSEIRSF
+126 SPGLLEDLKMRSF
-139 LVSRA
+139 LVFKTT
-144 SISLIVIDEAQIC
+144 ISLIVIDEAQIC

-168 HAIPLLLKDLER
+168 HSIPLLLKDLER
-180 HAAVRQASEEP
+180 HA
-191 TMPYRGAASGTSI
+191 
-204 EGSPETASSSAVHIE
+204 
-219 ASERRKFTAS
+219 AS

-241 TRQVEQDIRHFF
+241 TRQMEQDIGHFF

-258 LLVRHAFE
+258 LLVRHSFE

-336 RAFCAGTASSDQQ
+336 RAFCAGA
-349 TSCGRHPNA
+349 P
-358 RMTDAHAFCAGTA
+358 
-371 SSDRQTSGSRH
+371 SSDR
-382 PNARMTDARAFCAGV
+382 
-397 HSSDQR
+397 R
-403 IQRPSTHHAETHAA
+403 IQRPSTHDAEAHAG

-426 PFLELERSDVRF
+426 PFLELDRSDVRF

-478 QRTKLAKVTLGYQA
+478 QRTKLEKVTLGYQA
-492 YPEAIAQVKRQLEA
+492 YPEAVAQVKRQLEA

-516 LRSFLRDYFGGAD
+516 LRSFLRDYFGGED
-529 RTSVTSQPDNVSI
+529 
-542 GAPPDSPSQRPAG
+542 
-555 SSAPG
+555 
-560 QVSIGA
+560 
-566 PLDSPSQRA
+566 
-575 AGSSAPGQVSISAPA
+575 
-590 DPSVRAAEHHC
+590 
-601 NRISMDKK
+601 
-609 KLASTGEEPVDYEVI
+609 PVDYEVI

-795 YQKTADT
+795 YQKTAAT
-802 IAAVLGQSSESS
+802 MAAVLGQSSKSS

-829 SMPEYPADDRL
+829 SVPESPADDRL

-845 CEGNASALT
+845 CEGNAS
-854 GDVEAVRVGYAR
+854 VRTNDGKAGRGGYAR
-866 GSDAE
+866 GSDDEAGSVGYARTDDAE
-871 AGRGGYARTIDGEA
+871 AGRGGYART
-885 GRGGYART
+885 
-893 DNAEAGRSGYAR
+893 S
-905 TGDGEAEAQ
+905 DGEAEAQ

-973 EEFARVYGV
+973 EEFARIYGV

-1033 RTGMNDSADPA
+1033 RTGMNDS
-1044 RVAEFYANASEEVQ
+1044 
-1058 CTAGE
+1058 
-1063 RTGMNDSVDAAR
+1063 VDAAR
-1075 VKRAPGTYAPSSD
+1075 VKRAPGTYAPCSN
-1088 PVIATNVIKPIPQE
+1088 PVIPTSVIKPIPQE

-1169 ALVAEAEGTSST
+1169 ALVAEAEEISST
-1181 NSPIASIDVGASDSE
+1181 NSPIASIDVGVSDNG
-1196 STSDAVTTKNL
+1196 STSAAVTT
-1207 GVPQISD
+1207 
-1214 TVALENPGK
+1214 ENPF
-1223 TQISAAVALGNPGET
+1223 ET

-1244 ATENPGETQR
+1244 A
-1254 SDAVAT
+1254 A
-1260 KNPGETQT
+1260 KNPGE
-1268 SDAVAMGN
+1268 
-1276 RSKRQISD
+1276 
-1284 AVAIEN
+1284 
-1290 RGELTSQPK
+1290 LTNQQKP
-1299 LRIRERKK
+1299 RVRERKK
-1307 LSGATIDRKL
+1307 LSGATINRKL
-1317 AGLGYLELNECSFTG
+1317 AELGYLKLSEYRFNG
-1332 RPCQAY
+1332 RPHQTF

-1345 AAGIVLGTRRS
+1345 AAGIVLGTRKS

-1366 FSATAASW
+1366 FSAAAASW